1 MTSRSLFFKYMKE
14 NTKQRIWSLALALL
28 LCFFVF
34 PVATALNISTIFRP
48 ENLNSSGLPAEL
60 ALAQAQQDFTRE
72 MLRVY
77 SMKGGALAFML
88 TLAAVVLA
96 ASGFAYLHSKKT
108 DFYHSLPIRREM
120 LYAVTCL
127 NGFLYMAVAYIGFLT
142 IAAVMIRVK
151 GVPFDWGSLYLAS
164 VEHLCFFALVYMTA
178 ILAMLL
184 TGNLV
189 VGLLGTGVLFS
200 WGPVICMT
208 VSAYFSEYFTTFYG
222 DDSFLLALSERTSPV
237 AWYVEACMS
246 EHPGR
251 MALWA
256 MLAAAVL
263 FLLGMFLYRRRP
275 SEAAGHAMAF
285 KVTEPIIRFLIVV
298 PSSLLLGAM
307 FHSMMYEDGWTVFG
321 LVCGLLLVSCII
333 EIIYHFDFKSLF
345 AHKRQLLVSAVFVGV
360 VFVIFRFDLFGYDRY
375 LPATEKLASGGIYCD
390 LLDPEATSQY
400 HSTVEYGE
408 GWYGVSFDAM
418 PSSTLAGQM
427 QISDDQGLE
436 LLHTIAAQGVHD
448 AAQARDRFLRGGG
461 RSYDLEDGD
470 ESFQNV
476 TIAWHLRNGRTVY
489 RSYLVNVSGVRTALE
504 AVYDLDAYKTAMYP
518 VLSLTADDVAGINYK
533 EEDECSHVKLSGADV
548 KAALTAGDSAGSEK
562 EAGSSVTDAAGDD
575 IGPGGSADSMK
586 AALLAAY
593 QEELKALTSETRAQE
608 MPIAEIQFKTNENQA
623 LIQKLRDEG
632 GNYTLFNHY
641 YYYPIYPSFTKT
653 IALLRACGTEVGG
666 MVTPEKTA
674 SITLS
679 YQGVAVSEEE
689 MAPADTALGQ
699 HQRKYLSDDRRA
711 MLTVTDPEQ
720 IQEILAASASHSAVS
735 LNPLMETD
743 SGMEIIVDMKQSDAK
758 YGVNVDQLKSGDAA
772 AGVDE
777 DQLKDGD
784 AATGTNADAFEDEA
798 DDDLNAFDDD
808 AVPTYSED
816 ADDDAYDDDDMLDDN
831 DLYDPEEDEEVEDG
845 DHGSFIRNFYYGQIP
860 QFVVDEFGLTPE
872 IMEKNKA

>member
-14 NTKQRIWSLALALL
+14 NTKQRIWNLALVLL
-28 LCFFVF
+28 LCFFAF
-34 PVATALNISTIFRP
+34 PVTTALWSSTAFRP
-48 ENLNSSGLPAEL
+48 ENLNSSLPADL
-60 ALAQAQQDFTRE
+60 ARTQAQRDFTRD
-72 MLRVY
+72 MLRMY

-88 TLAAVVLA
+88 TITAVVLA
-96 ASGFAYLHSKKT
+96 ASGFAYLHSKKKT

-127 NGFLYMAVAYIGFLT
+127 NGFLYMAVAYLGFLT

-178 ILAMLL
+178 ILSMLL

-208 VSAYFSEYFTTFYG
+208 ISAYFSEYFTTFYG

-237 AWYVEACMS
+237 AWYVKACMS
-246 EHPGR
+246 SQPGR

-263 FLLGMFLYRRRP
+263 FLLGMLLYRRRP

-285 KVTEPIIRFLIVV
+285 PITEPIIRFLIAV

-360 VFVIFRFDLFGYDRY
+360 VFAIFRFDLFGYDRY
-375 LPATEKLASGGIYCD
+375 LPATEKLASGGIYSD
-390 LLDPEATSQY
+390 LLDPDATSQY
-400 HSTVEYGE
+400 HSTVEYTE
-408 GWYGVSFDAM
+408 GWYGVTFDAM
-418 PSSTLAGQM
+418 PSSTLADEM

-461 RSYDLEDGD
+461 RSYDLEEGD
-470 ESFQNV
+470 EAFHNV

-489 RSYLVNVSGVRTALE
+489 RSYRVNVSGVRAALE
-504 AVYDLDAYKTAMYP
+504 AVYNLDAYKTAMYP
-518 VLSLTADDVAGINYK
+518 VLSLSADDVAGINYK
-533 EEDECSHVKLSGADV
+533 EEDECSHVKLAGADV
-548 KAALTAGDSAGSEK
+548 
-562 EAGSSVTDAAGDD
+562 
-575 IGPGGSADSMK
+575 K

-593 QEELKALTSETRAQE
+593 QEELKALTSETRAHE
-608 MPIAEIQFKTNENQA
+608 MPIAEIQFKTNEQQA

-632 GNYTLFNHY
+632 GNYTLFNYY

-653 IALLRACGTEVGG
+653 IALLRACGVEVGG
-666 MVTPEKTA
+666 TVTPEKTA

-689 MAPADTALGQ
+689 MAPADTELGQ
-699 HQRKYLSDDRRA
+699 RQRKYLSDDSRA

-720 IQEILAASASHSAVS
+720 IREILAASASHSVVS
-735 LNPLMETD
+735 QNPLMNTD
-743 SGMEIIVDMKQSDAK
+743 DGMEICVDMKRSDTKFA
-758 YGVNVDQLKSGDAA
+758 VNVGQLRSSD
-772 AGVDE
+772 V
-777 DQLKDGD
+777 
-784 AATGTNADAFEDEA
+784 ATGTDADAFETA
-798 DDDLNAFDDD
+798 DDGDLDTFDD
-808 AVPTYSED
+808 E
-816 ADDDAYDDDDMLDDN
+816 DAYDL
-831 DLYDPEEDEEVEDG
+831 EEDEEVEEEDR
-845 DHGSFIRNFYYGQIP
+845 GSFVRNFYYGQIP
-860 QFVVDEFGLTPE
+860 QFVIDEFGLTPD
-872 IMEKNKA
+872 IMEKNKV

>member
-14 NTKQRIWSLALALL
+14 NTKQRIWNLALVLL
-28 LCFFVF
+28 LCFFAF
-34 PVATALNISTIFRP
+34 PVTTALWSSTAFRP
-48 ENLNSSGLPAEL
+48 ENLNSSLPADL
-60 ALAQAQQDFTRE
+60 ALAQAQRDFTRD
-72 MLRVY
+72 MLRMY

-88 TLAAVVLA
+88 TIAAVVLA
-96 ASGFAYLHSKKT
+96 ASGFAYLHSKKKT

-127 NGFLYMAVAYIGFLT
+127 NGFLYMAVAYLGFLT

-178 ILAMLL
+178 ILSMLL

-208 VSAYFSEYFTTFYG
+208 ISAYFSEYFTTFYG

-237 AWYVEACMS
+237 AWYVKACMS
-246 EHPGR
+246 SQPER

-263 FLLGMFLYRRRP
+263 FLLGMLLYRRRP

-285 KVTEPIIRFLIVV
+285 PITEPIIRFLIAV

-360 VFVIFRFDLFGYDRY
+360 VFAIFRFDLFGYDRY

-390 LLDPEATSQY
+390 LLDPDATSQY
-400 HSTVEYGE
+400 HSTVEYTE
-408 GWYGVSFDAM
+408 GWYGVTFDAM
-418 PSSTLAGQM
+418 PSSTLADEM

-461 RSYDLEDGD
+461 RSYDVEEGD
-470 ESFQNV
+470 EAFHNV

-489 RSYLVNVSGVRTALE
+489 RSYRVNVSGVKTALE
-504 AVYDLDAYKTAMYP
+504 SVYDLDAYKTAMYP
-518 VLSLTADDVAGINYK
+518 VLSLSADDVAGINYK
-533 EEDECSHVKLSGADV
+533 EEDECSHVKLAGADV
-548 KAALTAGDSAGSEK
+548 
-562 EAGSSVTDAAGDD
+562 
-575 IGPGGSADSMK
+575 K

-593 QEELKALTSETRAQE
+593 QEELKALTSETRAHE
-608 MPIAEIQFKTNENQA
+608 MPIAEIQFKTNEQQA

-653 IALLRACGTEVGG
+653 IALLRACGVEVGG
-666 MVTPEKTA
+666 TVTPEKTA

-679 YQGVAVSEEE
+679 YQGVSVSEDE
-689 MAPADTALGQ
+689 MAPADTELGQ
-699 HQRKYLSDDRRA
+699 RQRKYLSDDSRA

-720 IQEILAASASHSAVS
+720 IREILAASASHSVVS
-735 LNPLMETD
+735 QNPLMNTD
-743 SGMEIIVDMKQSDAK
+743 DGMEICVDMKRSDTKFA
-758 YGVNVDQLKSGDAA
+758 VNVGQLKSSD
-772 AGVDE
+772 V
-777 DQLKDGD
+777 
-784 AATGTNADAFEDEA
+784 ATDTDADALETA
-798 DDDLNAFDDD
+798 DDDDLDTLDDG
-808 AVPTYSED
+808 AVPMFSED
-816 ADDDAYDDDDMLDDN
+816 ADDDAFDDEDMLDDDDAY
-831 DLYDPEEDEEVEDG
+831 DLEEDEEVEAE
-845 DHGSFIRNFYYGQIP
+845 DHGSFVRNFYYGQIP
-860 QFVVDEFGLTPE
+860 QFVIDEFGLTPD
-872 IMEKNKA
+872 IMEKNKV

>member
-14 NTKQRIWSLALALL
+14 NTKQRIWNLALVLL
-28 LCFFVF
+28 LCFFAF
-34 PVATALNISTIFRP
+34 PVTTALWSSTAFRP
-48 ENLNSSGLPAEL
+48 ENLNSSLPADL
-60 ALAQAQQDFTRE
+60 ARTQAQRDFTRD
-72 MLRVY
+72 MLRMY

-88 TLAAVVLA
+88 TIAAVVLA
-96 ASGFAYLHSKKT
+96 ASGFAYLHSKKKT

-127 NGFLYMAVAYIGFLT
+127 NGFLYMAVAYLGFLT

-178 ILAMLL
+178 ILSMLL

-208 VSAYFSEYFTTFYG
+208 ISAYFSEYFTTFYG

-237 AWYVEACMS
+237 AWYVKACMS
-246 EHPGR
+246 SQPGR

-263 FLLGMFLYRRRP
+263 FLLGMLLYRRRP

-285 KVTEPIIRFLIVV
+285 PITEPIIRFLIAV

-360 VFVIFRFDLFGYDRY
+360 VFAIFRFDLFGYDRY
-375 LPATEKLASGGIYCD
+375 LPATEKLASGGIYSD
-390 LLDPEATSQY
+390 LLDPDATSQY
-400 HSTVEYGE
+400 HSTVEYTE
-408 GWYGVSFDAM
+408 GWYGVTFDAM
-418 PSSTLAGQM
+418 PSSTLADEM
-427 QISDDQGLE
+427 QISDDQELE

-448 AAQARDRFLRGGG
+448 AAQARDRFLRGHG
-461 RSYDLEDGD
+461 RSYDVEEGD
-470 ESFQNV
+470 EAFRNV

-489 RSYLVNVSGVRTALE
+489 RSYRVNVSGVRAALE
-504 AVYDLDAYKTAMYP
+504 SVYDLDAYKTAMYP
-518 VLSLTADDVAGINYK
+518 VLSLSADDVAGINYK
-533 EEDECSHVKLSGADV
+533 EEDECSHVKLAGADV
-548 KAALTAGDSAGSEK
+548 
-562 EAGSSVTDAAGDD
+562 
-575 IGPGGSADSMK
+575 K

-593 QEELKALTSETRAQE
+593 QEELKALTSETRAHE
-608 MPIAEIQFKTNENQA
+608 MPIAEIQFKTNEQQA

-653 IALLRACGTEVGG
+653 IALLRACGVEVGG
-666 MVTPEKTA
+666 TVTPEKTA

-689 MAPADTALGQ
+689 MAPADTELGQ
-699 HQRKYLSDDRRA
+699 RQRKYLSDDSRA

-720 IQEILAASASHSAVS
+720 IREILAASASHSVVS
-735 LNPLMETD
+735 LNPLAETD
-743 SGMEIIVDMKQSDAK
+743 CGMEIVVDMKRSDTK
-758 YGVNVDQLKSGDAA
+758 FTVNVGQLKSSD
-772 AGVDE
+772 V
-777 DQLKDGD
+777 
-784 AATGTNADAFEDEA
+784 ATDTDADALETA
-798 DDDLNAFDDD
+798 DDDDLDTLDDG
-808 AVPTYSED
+808 AVPMFSED
-816 ADDDAYDDDDMLDDN
+816 ADDDAFDDEDMLDDDDAY
-831 DLYDPEEDEEVEDG
+831 DLEEDEEVEAE
-845 DHGSFIRNFYYGQIP
+845 DHGSFVRNFYYGQIP
-860 QFVVDEFGLTPE
+860 QFVIDEFGLTPD
-872 IMEKNKA
+872 IMEKNKV

>member
-14 NTKQRIWSLALALL
+14 NTKQRIWNLALVLL
-28 LCFFVF
+28 LCFFAF
-34 PVATALNISTIFRP
+34 PVTTALWSSTAFRP
-48 ENLNSSGLPAEL
+48 ENLNSSLPADL
-60 ALAQAQQDFTRE
+60 ARTQAQRDLTRD
-72 MLRVY
+72 MLRMY

-88 TLAAVVLA
+88 TITAVVLA
-96 ASGFAYLHSKKT
+96 ASGFAYLHSKKKT

-178 ILAMLL
+178 ILSMLL

-208 VSAYFSEYFTTFYG
+208 ISAYFSEYFTTFYG

-237 AWYVEACMS
+237 AWYVKACMS
-246 EHPGR
+246 SQPGR

-263 FLLGMFLYRRRP
+263 FLLGMLLYRRRP

-285 KVTEPIIRFLIVV
+285 PITEPIIRFLIAV

-360 VFVIFRFDLFGYDRY
+360 VFAIFRFDLFGYDRY
-375 LPATEKLASGGIYCD
+375 LPATEKLASGGIYSD
-390 LLDPEATSQY
+390 LLDPDATSQY
-400 HSTVEYGE
+400 HSTVEYTE
-408 GWYGVSFDAM
+408 GWYGVTFDAM
-418 PSSTLAGQM
+418 PSSTLADEM
-427 QISDDQGLE
+427 QISDDQELE

-448 AAQARDRFLRGGG
+448 AAQARDRFLRGHG
-461 RSYDLEDGD
+461 RSYDLEEGD
-470 ESFQNV
+470 EAFHNV

-489 RSYLVNVSGVRTALE
+489 RSYRVNVSGVRAALE
-504 AVYDLDAYKTAMYP
+504 SVYDLDAYKTAMYP
-518 VLSLTADDVAGINYK
+518 VLSLSADDVAGINYK
-533 EEDECSHVKLSGADV
+533 EEDECSHVKLAGADV
-548 KAALTAGDSAGSEK
+548 
-562 EAGSSVTDAAGDD
+562 
-575 IGPGGSADSMK
+575 K

-593 QEELKALTSETRAQE
+593 QEELKALTSETRAHE
-608 MPIAEIQFKTNENQA
+608 MPIAEIQFKTNEQQA

-653 IALLRACGTEVGG
+653 IALLRACGVEVGG
-666 MVTPEKTA
+666 TVTPEKTA

-689 MAPADTALGQ
+689 MAPADTELGQ
-699 HQRKYLSDDRRA
+699 RQRKYLSDDSRA

-720 IQEILAASASHSAVS
+720 IREILAASASHSVVS
-735 LNPLMETD
+735 QNPLMNTD
-743 SGMEIIVDMKQSDAK
+743 DGMEICVDMKRSNTKFA
-758 YGVNVDQLKSGDAA
+758 VNVGQLRSSD
-772 AGVDE
+772 V
-777 DQLKDGD
+777 
-784 AATGTNADAFEDEA
+784 ATGTDADAFETA
-798 DDDLNAFDDD
+798 DDGDLDTFDD
-808 AVPTYSED
+808 E
-816 ADDDAYDDDDMLDDN
+816 DAYDL
-831 DLYDPEEDEEVEDG
+831 EEDEEVEEEDR
-845 DHGSFIRNFYYGQIP
+845 GSFVRNFYYGQIP
-860 QFVVDEFGLTPE
+860 QFVIDEFGLTPD
-872 IMEKNKA
+872 IMEKNKV

>member
-14 NTKQRIWSLALALL
+14 NTKQRIWNLALVLL
-28 LCFFVF
+28 LCFFTF
-34 PVATALNISTIFRP
+34 PVMTALWSSTAFRP
-48 ENLNSSGLPAEL
+48 ENLNSSLPADL
-60 ALAQAQQDFTRE
+60 ALAQAQRDFTRD
-72 MLRVY
+72 MLRMY

-88 TLAAVVLA
+88 TIAAVVLA
-96 ASGFAYLHSKKT
+96 ASGFAYLHSKKKT

-127 NGFLYMAVAYIGFLT
+127 NGFLYMAVAYLGFLT
-142 IAAVMIRVK
+142 VAAVMIRVK

-178 ILAMLL
+178 ILSMLL

-208 VSAYFSEYFTTFYG
+208 ISAYFLEYFTTFYG
-222 DDSFLLALSERTSPV
+222 DDSFLLTLSERTSPV
-237 AWYVEACMS
+237 AWYVKACMS
-246 EHPGR
+246 SQPGR

-256 MLAAAVL
+256 LLAAAVL
-263 FLLGMFLYRRRP
+263 FLLGMLLYRRRP

-285 KVTEPIIRFLIVV
+285 PITEPIIRFLIAV

-307 FHSMMYEDGWTVFG
+307 FHLVMCEDGWTVFG

-360 VFVIFRFDLFGYDRY
+360 VFAIFRFDLFGYDRY

-390 LLDPEATSQY
+390 LLDPDATSQY
-400 HSTVEYGE
+400 HSTVEYTE
-408 GWYGVSFDAM
+408 GWYGVNFDAM
-418 PSSTLAGQM
+418 PSSTLADEM

-461 RSYDLEDGD
+461 RSYDLEEGD
-470 ESFQNV
+470 AAFHNV

-489 RSYLVNVSGVRTALE
+489 RSYRVNVSGVRAALE

-518 VLSLTADDVAGINYK
+518 VLPLTADDVAGINYK
-533 EEDECSHVKLSGADV
+533 EEDECSHVKLFGAD
-548 KAALTAGDSAGSEK
+548 
-562 EAGSSVTDAAGDD
+562 
-575 IGPGGSADSMK
+575 MK

-593 QEELKALTSETRAQE
+593 QAELKALTSETRAHE

-653 IALLRACGTEVGG
+653 IALLRACGIEVGG

-679 YQGVAVSEEE
+679 YEGGAVSEDA
-689 MAPADTALGQ
+689 MAPADTELGQ
-699 HQRKYLSDDRRA
+699 RQRKYLSDDRRA

-720 IQEILAASASHSAVS
+720 IREILAASASRSIVS
-735 LNPLMETD
+735 LNPLMNTD
-743 SGMEIIVDMKQSDAK
+743 DGMEICVDMKRSDTKFA
-758 YGVNVDQLKSGDAA
+758 VNVGQLKSS
-772 AGVDE
+772 
-777 DQLKDGD
+777 D
-784 AATGTNADAFEDEA
+784 AATGTDADQLKSSDATANTDADAVEAGDNDDPDTFDDGAVPTVSADA
-798 DDDLNAFDDD
+798 DDNAFDDD
-808 AVPTYSED
+808 MF
-816 ADDDAYDDDDMLDDN
+816 DDDD
-831 DLYDPEEDEEVEDG
+831 LYDSEEDEEIEAEDR
-845 DHGSFIRNFYYGQIP
+845 GSFSRNFYYGQIP
-860 QFVVDEFGLTPE
+860 QFVMDEFGLTPD
-872 IMEKNKA
+872 IMEKNKV

>member
-14 NTKQRIWSLALALL
+14 NTKQRIWNLALVLL
-28 LCFFVF
+28 LCFFAF
-34 PVATALNISTIFRP
+34 PVTTALWSSTAFRP
-48 ENLNSSGLPAEL
+48 ENLNSSLPADL
-60 ALAQAQQDFTRE
+60 ARTQAQRDFTRD
-72 MLRVY
+72 MLRMY

-88 TLAAVVLA
+88 TIAAVVLA
-96 ASGFAYLHSKKT
+96 ASGFAYLHSKKKT

-127 NGFLYMAVAYIGFLT
+127 NGFLYMAVAYLGFLT

-178 ILAMLL
+178 ILSMLL

-208 VSAYFSEYFTTFYG
+208 ISAYFSEYFTTFYG

-237 AWYVEACMS
+237 AWYVKACMS
-246 EHPGR
+246 SQPGR

-263 FLLGMFLYRRRP
+263 FLLGMLLYRRRP

-285 KVTEPIIRFLIVV
+285 PITEPIIRFLIAV

-360 VFVIFRFDLFGYDRY
+360 VFAIFRFDLFGYDRY

-390 LLDPEATSQY
+390 LLDPDATSQY
-400 HSTVEYGE
+400 HSTVEYTE
-408 GWYGVSFDAM
+408 GWYGVTFDAM
-418 PSSTLAGQM
+418 PSSTLADEM

-448 AAQARDRFLRGGG
+448 AAEDRDRFLRGHG
-461 RSYDLEDGD
+461 RSYDVEEGD
-470 ESFQNV
+470 EAFRNV

-489 RSYLVNVSGVRTALE
+489 RSYRVNVSGVRAALE
-504 AVYDLDAYKTAMYP
+504 AVYNLDAYKTAMYP
-518 VLSLTADDVAGINYK
+518 VLSLSADDVAGINYK
-533 EEDECSHVKLSGADV
+533 EEDECSHVKLAGADV
-548 KAALTAGDSAGSEK
+548 
-562 EAGSSVTDAAGDD
+562 
-575 IGPGGSADSMK
+575 K

-593 QEELKALTSETRAQE
+593 QEELKALTSETRAHE
-608 MPIAEIQFKTNENQA
+608 MPIAEIQFKTNEQQA

-653 IALLRACGTEVGG
+653 IALLRACGVEVGG
-666 MVTPEKTA
+666 TVTPEKTA

-689 MAPADTALGQ
+689 MAPADTELGQ
-699 HQRKYLSDDRRA
+699 RQRKYLSDDSRA

-720 IQEILAASASHSAVS
+720 IQEILAASASHSVVS
-735 LNPLMETD
+735 QNPLMNTD
-743 SGMEIIVDMKQSDAK
+743 DGMEICVDMKRSDTK
-758 YGVNVDQLKSGDAA
+758 FTVNVGQLKSSD
-772 AGVDE
+772 V
-777 DQLKDGD
+777 
-784 AATGTNADAFEDEA
+784 ATDTDADALETA
-798 DDDLNAFDDD
+798 DDDDLDTLDDG
-808 AVPTYSED
+808 AVPMFSED
-816 ADDDAYDDDDMLDDN
+816 ADDDAFDDEDMLDDDDAY
-831 DLYDPEEDEEVEDG
+831 DLEEDEEVEAE
-845 DHGSFIRNFYYGQIP
+845 DHGSFVRNFYYGQIP
-860 QFVVDEFGLTPE
+860 QFVIDEFGLTPD
-872 IMEKNKA
+872 IMEKNKV

>member
-14 NTKQRIWSLALALL
+14 NTKQRIWNLALVLL
-28 LCFFVF
+28 LCFFAF
-34 PVATALNISTIFRP
+34 PVTTALWSSTAFRP
-48 ENLNSSGLPAEL
+48 ENLNSSLPADL
-60 ALAQAQQDFTRE
+60 ARTQAQRDFTRD
-72 MLRVY
+72 MLRMY

-88 TLAAVVLA
+88 TIAAVVLA
-96 ASGFAYLHSKKT
+96 ASGFAYLHSKKKT

-127 NGFLYMAVAYIGFLT
+127 NGFLYMAVAYLGFLT

-178 ILAMLL
+178 ILSMLL

-208 VSAYFSEYFTTFYG
+208 ISAYFSEYFTTFYG

-237 AWYVEACMS
+237 AWYVKACMS
-246 EHPGR
+246 SQPGR

-263 FLLGMFLYRRRP
+263 FLLGMLLYRRRP

-285 KVTEPIIRFLIVV
+285 PITEPIIRFLIAV

-307 FHSMMYEDGWTVFG
+307 FHSMMCEDGWTVFG

-360 VFVIFRFDLFGYDRY
+360 VFAIFRFDLFGYDRY
-375 LPATEKLASGGIYCD
+375 LPATEKLASGGIYSD
-390 LLDPEATSQY
+390 LLDPDATSQY
-400 HSTVEYGE
+400 HSTVEYTE
-408 GWYGVSFDAM
+408 GWYGVTFDAM
-418 PSSTLAGQM
+418 PSSTLADEM

-461 RSYDLEDGD
+461 RSYDVEEGD
-470 ESFQNV
+470 EAFRNV

-489 RSYLVNVSGVRTALE
+489 RSYRVNVSGVRAALE
-504 AVYDLDAYKTAMYP
+504 AVYNLDAYKTAMYP
-518 VLSLTADDVAGINYK
+518 VLSLSADDVAGINYK
-533 EEDECSHVKLSGADV
+533 EEDECSHVKLAGADV
-548 KAALTAGDSAGSEK
+548 
-562 EAGSSVTDAAGDD
+562 
-575 IGPGGSADSMK
+575 K

-593 QEELKALTSETRAQE
+593 QEELKALTSETRAHE
-608 MPIAEIQFKTNENQA
+608 MPIAEIQFKTNEQQA

-632 GNYTLFNHY
+632 GNYTLFNYY

-653 IALLRACGTEVGG
+653 IALLRACGVEVGG
-666 MVTPEKTA
+666 TVTPEKTA

-689 MAPADTALGQ
+689 MAPADTELGQ
-699 HQRKYLSDDRRA
+699 RQRKYLSDDSRA

-720 IQEILAASASHSAVS
+720 IREILAASASHSVVS
-735 LNPLMETD
+735 LNPLAETD
-743 SGMEIIVDMKQSDAK
+743 CGMEIVVDMKRSDTK
-758 YGVNVDQLKSGDAA
+758 FTVNVGQLRSSD
-772 AGVDE
+772 V
-777 DQLKDGD
+777 
-784 AATGTNADAFEDEA
+784 ATGTDADAFETA
-798 DDDLNAFDDD
+798 DDGDLDTFDD
-808 AVPTYSED
+808 E
-816 ADDDAYDDDDMLDDN
+816 DAYDL
-831 DLYDPEEDEEVEDG
+831 EEDEEVEEEDR
-845 DHGSFIRNFYYGQIP
+845 GSFVRNFYYGQIP
-860 QFVVDEFGLTPE
+860 QFVIDEFGLTPD
-872 IMEKNKA
+872 IMEKNKV

>member
-14 NTKQRIWSLALALL
+14 NTKQRIWNLALVLL
-28 LCFFVF
+28 LCFFAF
-34 PVATALNISTIFRP
+34 PVTTALWSSTAFRP
-48 ENLNSSGLPAEL
+48 ENLNSSLPADL
-60 ALAQAQQDFTRE
+60 ALAQAQRDFTRD
-72 MLRVY
+72 MLRMY

-88 TLAAVVLA
+88 TIAAVVLA
-96 ASGFAYLHSKKT
+96 ASGFAYLHSKKKT

-127 NGFLYMAVAYIGFLT
+127 NGFLYMAVAYLGFLT
-142 IAAVMIRVK
+142 VAAVMIRVK

-178 ILAMLL
+178 ILSMLL

-208 VSAYFSEYFTTFYG
+208 ISAYFLEYFTTFYG
-222 DDSFLLALSERTSPV
+222 DDSFLLALSEWTSPV
-237 AWYVEACMS
+237 AWYVKACMS
-246 EHPGR
+246 SQPGR

-263 FLLGMFLYRRRP
+263 FLLGMLLYRRRP

-285 KVTEPIIRFLIVV
+285 PITEPIIRFLIAV

-307 FHSMMYEDGWTVFG
+307 FHLVMCEDGWTVFG

-360 VFVIFRFDLFGYDRY
+360 VFAIFRFDLFGYDRY

-390 LLDPEATSQY
+390 LLDPDATSQY
-400 HSTVEYGE
+400 HSTVEYTE
-408 GWYGVSFDAM
+408 GWYGVTFEAM
-418 PSSTLAGQM
+418 PSSTLADQM

-448 AAQARDRFLRGGG
+448 AAQARDRFLQGGG
-461 RSYDLEDGD
+461 RSYDLEEGD
-470 ESFQNV
+470 AAFHNV

-489 RSYLVNVSGVRTALE
+489 RSYRVNVSGVKTALE

-533 EEDECSHVKLSGADV
+533 EEDECSHVKLSGADM
-548 KAALTAGDSAGSEK
+548 AGDSTGLEK
-562 EAGSSVTDAAGDD
+562 KAGSSATDAADD
-575 IGPGGSADSMK
+575 SIGLSGGADSMK

-593 QEELKALTSETRAQE
+593 QEELQALTSETRAHE
-608 MPIAEIQFKTNENQA
+608 MPIAEIQFKTNEQQA

-653 IALLRACGTEVGG
+653 IALLRACGVEVGG

-679 YQGVAVSEEE
+679 YQGVAMSEEE
-689 MAPADTALGQ
+689 MAPADTELGQ
-699 HQRKYLSDDRRA
+699 RQRKYLSDDRRA

-720 IQEILAASASHSAVS
+720 IREILAASASRSIVS
-735 LNPLMETD
+735 LNPLMNTD
-743 SGMEIIVDMKQSDAK
+743 DDMEICVDMKRSDTKFA
-758 YGVNVDQLKSGDAA
+758 VNVDQLKSS
-772 AGVDE
+772 
-777 DQLKDGD
+777 D
-784 AATGTNADAFEDEA
+784 AATDTDADALETA
-798 DDDLNAFDDD
+798 DDDDLDTFDDGAVSTYSDDDQDDDAFDDD
-808 AVPTYSED
+808 MF
-816 ADDDAYDDDDMLDDN
+816 DDDD
-831 DLYDPEEDEEVEDG
+831 LYDLEEDEEIEAEDR
-845 DHGSFIRNFYYGQIP
+845 GSFSRNFYYGQIP
-860 QFVVDEFGLTPE
+860 QFVIDEFGLTPD
-872 IMEKNKA
+872 IMEKNKV

>member
-14 NTKQRIWSLALALL
+14 NTKQRIWNLALVLL
-28 LCFFVF
+28 LCFFAF
-34 PVATALNISTIFRP
+34 PVTTALWSSTAFRP
-48 ENLNSSGLPAEL
+48 ENLNSSLPADL
-60 ALAQAQQDFTRE
+60 ARTQAQRDFTRD
-72 MLRVY
+72 MLRMY

-88 TLAAVVLA
+88 TIAAVVLA
-96 ASGFAYLHSKKT
+96 ASGFAYLHSKKKT

-127 NGFLYMAVAYIGFLT
+127 NGFLYMAVAYLGFLT

-178 ILAMLL
+178 ILSMLL

-208 VSAYFSEYFTTFYG
+208 ISAYFSEYFTTFYG

-237 AWYVEACMS
+237 AWYVKACMS
-246 EHPGR
+246 SQPGR

-263 FLLGMFLYRRRP
+263 FLLGMLLYRRRP

-285 KVTEPIIRFLIVV
+285 PITEPIIRFLIAV

-345 AHKRQLLVSAVFVGV
+345 AHKRQLLVSAVFVGF
-360 VFVIFRFDLFGYDRY
+360 VFAIFRFDLFGYDRY

-390 LLDPEATSQY
+390 LLDPDATSQY
-400 HSTVEYGE
+400 HSTVEYTE
-408 GWYGVSFDAM
+408 GWYGVTFDAM
-418 PSSTLAGQM
+418 PSSTLADEM

-461 RSYDLEDGD
+461 RSYDVEEGD
-470 ESFQNV
+470 EAFRNV

-489 RSYLVNVSGVRTALE
+489 RSYRVNVSGVRAALE
-504 AVYDLDAYKTAMYP
+504 AVYNLDAYKTAMYP
-518 VLSLTADDVAGINYK
+518 VLSLSADDVAGINYK
-533 EEDECSHVKLSGADV
+533 EEDECSHVKLAGADV
-548 KAALTAGDSAGSEK
+548 
-562 EAGSSVTDAAGDD
+562 
-575 IGPGGSADSMK
+575 K

-593 QEELKALTSETRAQE
+593 QEELKALTSETRARE

-653 IALLRACGTEVGG
+653 IALLRACGVEVGG

-679 YQGVAVSEEE
+679 YQGVAVSEDE
-689 MAPADTALGQ
+689 MAPADTELGQ
-699 HQRKYLSDDRRA
+699 RQRKYLSDDRRA

-720 IQEILAASASHSAVS
+720 IREILAASASHSVVS
-735 LNPLMETD
+735 QNPLMNTD
-743 SGMEIIVDMKQSDAK
+743 DGMEICVDMKRSDTKFA
-758 YGVNVDQLKSGDAA
+758 VNVGQLKSSD
-772 AGVDE
+772 V
-777 DQLKDGD
+777 
-784 AATGTNADAFEDEA
+784 ATDTDADAFETA
-798 DDDLNAFDDD
+798 DDDDLDTLDDG
-808 AVPTYSED
+808 AVPMFSED
-816 ADDDAYDDDDMLDDN
+816 ADDDAFDDEDMLDDDDAY
-831 DLYDPEEDEEVEDG
+831 DLEEDEEVEAE
-845 DHGSFIRNFYYGQIP
+845 DHGSFVRNFYYGQIP
-860 QFVVDEFGLTPE
+860 QFVIDEFGLTPD
-872 IMEKNKA
+872 IMEKNKV

>member
-14 NTKQRIWSLALALL
+14 NTKQRIWNLALVLL
-28 LCFFVF
+28 LCFFAF
-34 PVATALNISTIFRP
+34 PVTTALWSSTAFRP
-48 ENLNSSGLPAEL
+48 ENLNSSLPADL
-60 ALAQAQQDFTRE
+60 ARTQAQRDFTRD
-72 MLRVY
+72 MLRMY

-88 TLAAVVLA
+88 TIAAVVLA
-96 ASGFAYLHSKKT
+96 ASGFAYLHSKKKT

-127 NGFLYMAVAYIGFLT
+127 NGFLYMAVAYLGFLT

-178 ILAMLL
+178 ILSMLL

-208 VSAYFSEYFTTFYG
+208 ISAYFSEYFTTFSG

-237 AWYVEACMS
+237 AWYVKACMS
-246 EHPGR
+246 SQPGR

-263 FLLGMFLYRRRP
+263 FLLGMLLYRRRP

-285 KVTEPIIRFLIVV
+285 PITEPIIRFLIAV

-360 VFVIFRFDLFGYDRY
+360 VFAIFRFDLFGYDRY
-375 LPATEKLASGGIYCD
+375 LPATEKLASGGIYSD
-390 LLDPEATSQY
+390 LLDPDATSQY
-400 HSTVEYGE
+400 HSTVEYTE
-408 GWYGVSFDAM
+408 GWYGVTFDAM
-418 PSSTLAGQM
+418 PSSTLADEM

-448 AAQARDRFLRGGG
+448 AAEDRDRFLRGGG
-461 RSYDLEDGD
+461 RSYDLEEGD
-470 ESFQNV
+470 EAFRNV

-489 RSYLVNVSGVRTALE
+489 RSYRVNVSGVRAALE
-504 AVYDLDAYKTAMYP
+504 SVYDLDAYKTAMYP

-533 EEDECSHVKLSGADV
+533 EEDECSHVKLAGADV
-548 KAALTAGDSAGSEK
+548 
-562 EAGSSVTDAAGDD
+562 
-575 IGPGGSADSMK
+575 K

-593 QEELKALTSETRAQE
+593 QEELKALTSETRAHE
-608 MPIAEIQFKTNENQA
+608 MPIAEIQFKTNEQQA

-653 IALLRACGTEVGG
+653 IALLRACGVEVGG
-666 MVTPEKTA
+666 TVTPEKTA

-689 MAPADTALGQ
+689 MAPADTELGQ
-699 HQRKYLSDDRRA
+699 RQRKYLSDDSRA

-720 IQEILAASASHSAVS
+720 IREILAASASHSVVS
-735 LNPLMETD
+735 LNPLAETD
-743 SGMEIIVDMKQSDAK
+743 CGMEIVVDMKRSDTK
-758 YGVNVDQLKSGDAA
+758 FTVNVGQLKSSD
-772 AGVDE
+772 V
-777 DQLKDGD
+777 
-784 AATGTNADAFEDEA
+784 ATDTDADALETA
-798 DDDLNAFDDD
+798 DDDDLDTLDDG
-808 AVPTYSED
+808 AVPMFSED
-816 ADDDAYDDDDMLDDN
+816 ADDDAFDDEDMLDDDDAY
-831 DLYDPEEDEEVEDG
+831 DLEEDEEVEAE
-845 DHGSFIRNFYYGQIP
+845 DHGSFVRNFYYGQIP
-860 QFVVDEFGLTPE
+860 QFVIDEFGLTPD
-872 IMEKNKA
+872 IMEKNKV

>member
-14 NTKQRIWSLALALL
+14 NTKQRIWNLALVLL
-28 LCFFVF
+28 LCFFAF
-34 PVATALNISTIFRP
+34 PVTTALWSSTAFRP
-48 ENLNSSGLPAEL
+48 ENLNSSLPADL
-60 ALAQAQQDFTRE
+60 ARTQAQRDFTRD
-72 MLRVY
+72 MLRMY

-88 TLAAVVLA
+88 TIAAVVLA
-96 ASGFAYLHSKKT
+96 ASGFAYLHSKKKT

-127 NGFLYMAVAYIGFLT
+127 NGFLYMAVAYLGFLT

-178 ILAMLL
+178 ILSMLL

-208 VSAYFSEYFTTFYG
+208 ISAYFSEYFTTFYG

-237 AWYVEACMS
+237 AWYVKACMS
-246 EHPGR
+246 SQPGR

-263 FLLGMFLYRRRP
+263 FLLGMLLYRRRP

-285 KVTEPIIRFLIVV
+285 PITEPIIRFLIAV

-360 VFVIFRFDLFGYDRY
+360 VFAIFRFDLFGYDRY

-390 LLDPEATSQY
+390 LLDPDATSQY
-400 HSTVEYGE
+400 HSTVEYTE
-408 GWYGVSFDAM
+408 GWYGVTFDAM
-418 PSSTLAGQM
+418 PSSTLADEM

-461 RSYDLEDGD
+461 RSYDLEEGD
-470 ESFQNV
+470 EAFHNV

-489 RSYLVNVSGVRTALE
+489 RSYRVNVSGVRAALE
-504 AVYDLDAYKTAMYP
+504 SVYDLDAYKTAMYP
-518 VLSLTADDVAGINYK
+518 VLSLSADDVAGINYK
-533 EEDECSHVKLSGADV
+533 EEDECSHVKLAGADV
-548 KAALTAGDSAGSEK
+548 
-562 EAGSSVTDAAGDD
+562 
-575 IGPGGSADSMK
+575 K

-593 QEELKALTSETRAQE
+593 QEELKALTSETRAHE
-608 MPIAEIQFKTNENQA
+608 MPIAEIQFKTNEQQA

-632 GNYTLFNHY
+632 GNYTLFNYY

-653 IALLRACGTEVGG
+653 IALLRACGVEVGG

-689 MAPADTALGQ
+689 MAPADTELGQ
-699 HQRKYLSDDRRA
+699 RQRKYLSDDSRA

-720 IQEILAASASHSAVS
+720 IREILAASASHSIVS
-735 LNPLMETD
+735 LNPLTETD
-743 SGMEIIVDMKQSDAK
+743 CGMEIVVDMKRSDTK
-758 YGVNVDQLKSGDAA
+758 FTVNVGQLRSSD
-772 AGVDE
+772 V
-777 DQLKDGD
+777 
-784 AATGTNADAFEDEA
+784 ATGTDVDAFETA
-798 DDDLNAFDDD
+798 DDGDLDTFDD
-808 AVPTYSED
+808 E
-816 ADDDAYDDDDMLDDN
+816 DAYDL
-831 DLYDPEEDEEVEDG
+831 EEDEEVEEEDR
-845 DHGSFIRNFYYGQIP
+845 GSFVRNFYYGQIP
-860 QFVVDEFGLTPE
+860 QFVIDEFGLTPD
-872 IMEKNKA
+872 IMEKNKV

>member
-14 NTKQRIWSLALALL
+14 NTKQRIWNLALVLL
-28 LCFFVF
+28 LCFFAF
-34 PVATALNISTIFRP
+34 PVTTALWSSTAFRP
-48 ENLNSSGLPAEL
+48 ENLNSSLPADL
-60 ALAQAQQDFTRE
+60 ARTQAQRDLTRD
-72 MLRVY
+72 MLRMY

-88 TLAAVVLA
+88 TIAAVVLA
-96 ASGFAYLHSKKT
+96 ASGFAYLHSKKKT

-127 NGFLYMAVAYIGFLT
+127 NGFLYMAVAYLGFLT

-178 ILAMLL
+178 ILSMLL

-208 VSAYFSEYFTTFYG
+208 ISAYFSEYFTTFYG

-237 AWYVEACMS
+237 AWYVKACMS
-246 EHPGR
+246 SQPGR

-263 FLLGMFLYRRRP
+263 FLLGMLLYRRRP

-285 KVTEPIIRFLIVV
+285 PITEPIIRFLIAV

-360 VFVIFRFDLFGYDRY
+360 VFAIFRFDLFGYDRY
-375 LPATEKLASGGIYCD
+375 LPATEKLASGGIYSD
-390 LLDPEATSQY
+390 LLDPDATSQY
-400 HSTVEYGE
+400 HSTVEYTE
-408 GWYGVSFDAM
+408 GWYGVTFDAM
-418 PSSTLAGQM
+418 PSSTLADEM

-448 AAQARDRFLRGGG
+448 AAQARDRFLRGHG
-461 RSYDLEDGD
+461 RSYDLEEGD
-470 ESFQNV
+470 EAFHNV

-489 RSYLVNVSGVRTALE
+489 RSYRVNVSGVRAALE
-504 AVYDLDAYKTAMYP
+504 AVYNLDAYKTAMYP
-518 VLSLTADDVAGINYK
+518 VLSLSADDVAGINYK
-533 EEDECSHVKLSGADV
+533 EEDECSHVKLAGADV
-548 KAALTAGDSAGSEK
+548 
-562 EAGSSVTDAAGDD
+562 
-575 IGPGGSADSMK
+575 K

-593 QEELKALTSETRAQE
+593 QEELKALTSETRAHE
-608 MPIAEIQFKTNENQA
+608 MPIAEIQFKTNEQQA

-653 IALLRACGTEVGG
+653 IALLRACGVEVGG
-666 MVTPEKTA
+666 TVTPEKTA

-689 MAPADTALGQ
+689 MAPADTELGQ
-699 HQRKYLSDDRRA
+699 RQRKYLSDDSRA

-720 IQEILAASASHSAVS
+720 IREILAASASHSVVS
-735 LNPLMETD
+735 QNPLMNTD
-743 SGMEIIVDMKQSDAK
+743 DGMEICVDMKRSDTKFA
-758 YGVNVDQLKSGDAA
+758 VNVGQLRSSD
-772 AGVDE
+772 V
-777 DQLKDGD
+777 
-784 AATGTNADAFEDEA
+784 ATGTDADAFETA
-798 DDDLNAFDDD
+798 DDGDLDTFDD
-808 AVPTYSED
+808 E
-816 ADDDAYDDDDMLDDN
+816 DAYDL
-831 DLYDPEEDEEVEDG
+831 EEDEEVEEEDR
-845 DHGSFIRNFYYGQIP
+845 GSFVRNFYYGQIP
-860 QFVVDEFGLTPE
+860 QFVIDEFGLTPD
-872 IMEKNKA
+872 IMEKNKV

>member
-34 PVATALNISTIFRP
+34 PVTTALNISTTFRP

-72 MLRVY
+72 MLRIY

-88 TLAAVVLA
+88 TMAAVVLA
-96 ASGFAYLHSKKT
+96 ASGFAYLHSKKKT

-142 IAAVMIRVK
+142 IAAVMIRAK

-178 ILAMLL
+178 IMAMLL

-208 VSAYFSEYFTTFYG
+208 ISAYFSEYFTTFYG

-246 EHPGR
+246 SQPGR
-251 MALWA
+251 MALGA
-256 MLAAAVL
+256 LIVAAVL
-263 FLLGMFLYRRRP
+263 FVLGMLLYRRRP

-285 KVTEPIIRFLIVV
+285 PITEPIIRFLIVV

-321 LVCGLLLVSCII
+321 LVCGLLLMSCII

-360 VFVIFRFDLFGYDRY
+360 VFAIFRFDLFGYDRY

-400 HSTVEYGE
+400 HSTVEYTE
-408 GWYGVSFDAM
+408 GWYGVTFDAM

-448 AAQARDRFLRGGG
+448 AAEARDRFLRGHG
-461 RSYDLEDGD
+461 RSYEVEEGD
-470 ESFQNV
+470 AAFHNV

-489 RSYLVNVSGVRTALE
+489 RSYRVNVSGVRAALE

-533 EEDECSHVKLSGADV
+533 EEDECSHVKLAGAD
-548 KAALTAGDSAGSEK
+548 T
-562 EAGSSVTDAAGDD
+562 
-575 IGPGGSADSMK
+575 K

-593 QEELKALTSETRAQE
+593 QEELKALSSKTRTCE

-653 IALLRACGTEVGG
+653 IALLRACGIEVGG
-666 MVTPEKTA
+666 VVTPEKTA

-679 YQGVAVSEEE
+679 YQGVAVSEDE
-689 MAPADTALGQ
+689 MAAADTALGQ
-699 HQRKYLSDDRRA
+699 RQRKYLSDDRRA
-711 MLTVTDPEQ
+711 MLTVTDPAE
-720 IQEILAASASHSAVS
+720 IQEILAASTSCSVTS
-735 LNPLMETD
+735 LNPLMD
-743 SGMEIIVDMKQSDAK
+743 IDDGMGIDVDMKQADTK
-758 YGVNVDQLKSGDAA
+758 YGVNVDQLKSSGAASGTDA
-772 AGVDE
+772 DR
-777 DQLKDGD
+777 LKDRG
-784 AATGTNADAFEDEA
+784 AADTEVDAFEDAA
-798 DDDLNAFDDD
+798 DDDLNAFDDG
-808 AVPTYSED
+808 AVPTFSADD
-816 ADDDAYDDDDMLDDN
+816 ADDDDLYDDDVYDLDD
-831 DLYDPEEDEEVEDG
+831 DEEIEDENY
-845 DHGSFIRNFYYGQIP
+845 GSFSRRFYYGQIP
-860 QFVVDEFGLTPE
+860 QFVIDEFGLTPE
-872 IMEKNKA
+872 IMEKNRA

>member
-14 NTKQRIWSLALALL
+14 NTKQRIWNLALVLL
-28 LCFFVF
+28 LCFFAF
-34 PVATALNISTIFRP
+34 PVTTALWSSTAFRP
-48 ENLNSSGLPAEL
+48 ENLNSSLPADL
-60 ALAQAQQDFTRE
+60 ARTQAQRDFTRD
-72 MLRVY
+72 MLRMY

-88 TLAAVVLA
+88 TIAAVVLA
-96 ASGFAYLHSKKT
+96 ASGFAYLHSKKKT

-127 NGFLYMAVAYIGFLT
+127 NGFLYMAVAYLGFLT

-178 ILAMLL
+178 ILSMLL

-208 VSAYFSEYFTTFYG
+208 ISAYFSEYFTTFSG

-237 AWYVEACMS
+237 AWYVKACMS
-246 EHPGR
+246 SQPGR

-263 FLLGMFLYRRRP
+263 FLLGMLLYRRRP

-285 KVTEPIIRFLIVV
+285 PITEPIIRFLIAV

-360 VFVIFRFDLFGYDRY
+360 VFAIFRFDLFGYDRY
-375 LPATEKLASGGIYCD
+375 LPATEKLASGGIYSD
-390 LLDPEATSQY
+390 LLDPDATSQY
-400 HSTVEYGE
+400 HSTVEYTE
-408 GWYGVSFDAM
+408 GWYGVTFDAM
-418 PSSTLAGQM
+418 PSSTLADEM

-461 RSYDLEDGD
+461 RSYDVEEGD
-470 ESFQNV
+470 EAFRNV

-489 RSYLVNVSGVRTALE
+489 RSYRVNVSGVRAALE
-504 AVYDLDAYKTAMYP
+504 AVYNLDAYKTAMYP
-518 VLSLTADDVAGINYK
+518 VLSLSADDVAGINYK
-533 EEDECSHVKLSGADV
+533 EEDECSHVKLAGADV
-548 KAALTAGDSAGSEK
+548 
-562 EAGSSVTDAAGDD
+562 
-575 IGPGGSADSMK
+575 K

-593 QEELKALTSETRAQE
+593 QEELKALTSETRAHE
-608 MPIAEIQFKTNENQA
+608 MPIAEIQFKTNEQQA
-623 LIQKLRDEG
+623 LIQKMRDEG
-632 GNYTLFNHY
+632 GNYTLFNYY

-653 IALLRACGTEVGG
+653 IALLRACGVEVGG
-666 MVTPEKTA
+666 TVTPEKTA

-689 MAPADTALGQ
+689 MAPADTELGQ
-699 HQRKYLSDDRRA
+699 RQRKYLSDDRRA

-720 IQEILAASASHSAVS
+720 IREILAASASHSVVS
-735 LNPLMETD
+735 QNPLMNTD
-743 SGMEIIVDMKQSDAK
+743 DGMEICVDMKRSDTKFA
-758 YGVNVDQLKSGDAA
+758 VNVGQLRSSD
-772 AGVDE
+772 V
-777 DQLKDGD
+777 
-784 AATGTNADAFEDEA
+784 ATGTDADALETA
-798 DDDLNAFDDD
+798 DDGDLDTFDD
-808 AVPTYSED
+808 E
-816 ADDDAYDDDDMLDDN
+816 DAYDL
-831 DLYDPEEDEEVEDG
+831 EEDEEVEEEDR
-845 DHGSFIRNFYYGQIP
+845 GSFVRNFYYGQIP
-860 QFVVDEFGLTPE
+860 QFVIDEFGLTPD
-872 IMEKNKA
+872 IMEKNKV

>member
-14 NTKQRIWSLALALL
+14 NTKQRIWNLALVLL
-28 LCFFVF
+28 LCFFAF
-34 PVATALNISTIFRP
+34 PVTTALWSSTAFRP
-48 ENLNSSGLPAEL
+48 ENLNSSLPADL
-60 ALAQAQQDFTRE
+60 ARTQAQRDFTRD
-72 MLRVY
+72 MLRMY

-88 TLAAVVLA
+88 TIAAVVLA
-96 ASGFAYLHSKKT
+96 ASGFAYLHSKKKT

-127 NGFLYMAVAYIGFLT
+127 NGFLYMAVAYLGFLT

-178 ILAMLL
+178 ILSMLL

-208 VSAYFSEYFTTFYG
+208 ISAYFSEYFTTFYG

-237 AWYVEACMS
+237 AWYVKACMS
-246 EHPGR
+246 SQPGR

-263 FLLGMFLYRRRP
+263 FLLGMLLYRRRP

-285 KVTEPIIRFLIVV
+285 PITEPIIRFLIAV

-360 VFVIFRFDLFGYDRY
+360 VFAIFRFDLFGYDRY

-390 LLDPEATSQY
+390 LLDPDATSQY
-400 HSTVEYGE
+400 HSTVEYTE
-408 GWYGVSFDAM
+408 GWYGVTFDAM
-418 PSSTLAGQM
+418 PSSTLADEM

-461 RSYDLEDGD
+461 RSYDLEEGD
-470 ESFQNV
+470 AAFHNV

-489 RSYLVNVSGVRTALE
+489 RSYRVNVSGVKTALE

-518 VLSLTADDVAGINYK
+518 VLSLSADDVAGINYK
-533 EEDECSHVKLSGADV
+533 EEDECSHVKLAGADV
-548 KAALTAGDSAGSEK
+548 
-562 EAGSSVTDAAGDD
+562 
-575 IGPGGSADSMK
+575 K

-593 QEELKALTSETRAQE
+593 QEELKALTSETRAHE
-608 MPIAEIQFKTNENQA
+608 MPIAEIQFKTNEQQA

-653 IALLRACGTEVGG
+653 IALLRACGVEVGG

-689 MAPADTALGQ
+689 MAPADTELGQ
-699 HQRKYLSDDRRA
+699 RQRKYLSDDSRA

-720 IQEILAASASHSAVS
+720 IREILAASASHSVVS
-735 LNPLMETD
+735 LNPLTETD
-743 SGMEIIVDMKQSDAK
+743 CGMEIVVDMKRSDTK
-758 YGVNVDQLKSGDAA
+758 FTVNVGQLRSSD
-772 AGVDE
+772 V
-777 DQLKDGD
+777 
-784 AATGTNADAFEDEA
+784 ATGTDVDAFETA
-798 DDDLNAFDDD
+798 DDGDLDTFDD
-808 AVPTYSED
+808 E
-816 ADDDAYDDDDMLDDN
+816 DAYDL
-831 DLYDPEEDEEVEDG
+831 EEDEEVEEEDR
-845 DHGSFIRNFYYGQIP
+845 GSFVRNFYYGQIP
-860 QFVVDEFGLTPE
+860 QFVIDEFGLTPD
-872 IMEKNKA
+872 IMEKNKV

>member
-14 NTKQRIWSLALALL
+14 NTKQRIWSLALTLL
-28 LCFFVF
+28 LCFFAF
-34 PVATALNISTIFRP
+34 PVMTALWSSTAFRP
-48 ENLNSSGLPAEL
+48 ENLNSSLPADL
-60 ALAQAQQDFTRE
+60 ALAQAQRDFARD
-72 MLRVY
+72 MLRMY

-88 TLAAVVLA
+88 TIAAVVLA
-96 ASGFAYLHSKKT
+96 ASGFAYLHSKKKT

-178 ILAMLL
+178 ILSMLL

-208 VSAYFSEYFTTFYG
+208 ISAYFSEYFTTFYG

-237 AWYVEACMS
+237 AWYVKACMS
-246 EHPGR
+246 SQPGR

-256 MLAAAVL
+256 LVAAVVL
-263 FLLGMFLYRRRP
+263 FVLGMLLYRRRP

-285 KVTEPIIRFLIVV
+285 PITEPIIRFLIVV

-307 FHSMMYEDGWTVFG
+307 FHAMMYEDGWTVFG

-360 VFVIFRFDLFGYDRY
+360 VFAVFRFDIFGYDRY

-390 LLDPEATSQY
+390 LLDPDATSQY
-400 HSTVEYGE
+400 HSTVEYTD
-408 GWYGVSFDAM
+408 GWYGVTFDAM
-418 PSSTLAGQM
+418 PSSTLADEM
-427 QISDDQGLE
+427 QIADDQGLE

-448 AAQARDRFLRGGG
+448 AAQARDRYMRGGG
-461 RSYDLEDGD
+461 RSYDLEEDD
-470 ESFQNV
+470 AACHNV

-489 RSYLVNVSGVRTALE
+489 RRYLVNVSGVRAALE

-533 EEDECSHVKLSGADV
+533 EEDECSHVKLSGAD
-548 KAALTAGDSAGSEK
+548 
-562 EAGSSVTDAAGDD
+562 
-575 IGPGGSADSMK
+575 MK
-586 AALLAAY
+586 AVLLAAY
-593 QEELKALTSETRAQE
+593 QEELQALTSETRARE
-608 MPIAEIQFKTNENQA
+608 MPIAEIQFKTNEQQA

-653 IALLRACGTEVGG
+653 IALLRACGVEVGG

-679 YQGVAVSEEE
+679 YEGVAVSEDAL
-689 MAPADTALGQ
+689 APADTELGQ
-699 HQRKYLSDDRRA
+699 RQRKYLSDDRRA

-720 IQEILAASASHSAVS
+720 IREILAASTSRSVVF
-735 LNPLMETD
+735 LNPLMNTD
-743 SGMEIIVDMKQSDAK
+743 DGMEICVDMKRSATK
-758 YGVNVDQLKSGDAA
+758 FAVNVGQLKSS
-772 AGVDE
+772 
-777 DQLKDGD
+777 D
-784 AATGTNADAFEDEA
+784 AATDTDADALETA
-798 DDDLNAFDDD
+798 DDDDLDTFDDG
-808 AVPTYSED
+808 AVPTFSED
-816 ADDDAYDDDDMLDDN
+816 ADDDAFDDEDAYDL
-831 DLYDPEEDEEVEDG
+831 EEDEVVGAD
-845 DHGSFIRNFYYGQIP
+845 DRGSFSRNFYYGQIP
-860 QFVVDEFGLTPE
+860 QFVIDEFGLTPD
-872 IMEKNKA
+872 IMEKNKV

>member
-14 NTKQRIWSLALALL
+14 NTKQRIWNLALVLL
-28 LCFFVF
+28 LCFFTF
-34 PVATALNISTIFRP
+34 PVTTALWSSTAFRP
-48 ENLNSSGLPAEL
+48 ENLNSSLPADL
-60 ALAQAQQDFTRE
+60 ALAQAQRDFTRD
-72 MLRVY
+72 MLRMY

-88 TLAAVVLA
+88 TIAAVVLA
-96 ASGFAYLHSKKT
+96 ASGFAYLHSKKKT

-127 NGFLYMAVAYIGFLT
+127 NGFLYMAVAYLGFLT
-142 IAAVMIRVK
+142 VAAVMIRVK

-178 ILAMLL
+178 ILSMLL

-208 VSAYFSEYFTTFYG
+208 ISAYFLEYFTTFYG

-237 AWYVEACMS
+237 AWYVKACMS
-246 EHPGR
+246 SQPGR

-256 MLAAAVL
+256 LLAAAVL
-263 FLLGMFLYRRRP
+263 FLLGMLLYRRRP

-285 KVTEPIIRFLIVV
+285 PITEPIIRFLIAV

-307 FHSMMYEDGWTVFG
+307 FHLVMCEDGWTVFG

-360 VFVIFRFDLFGYDRY
+360 VFAIFRFDLFGYDRY

-390 LLDPEATSQY
+390 LLDPDATSQY
-400 HSTVEYGE
+400 HSTVEYTE
-408 GWYGVSFDAM
+408 GWYGVNFDAM
-418 PSSTLAGQM
+418 PSSTLADEM

-461 RSYDLEDGD
+461 RSYDVEEDD
-470 ESFQNV
+470 AAFHNV

-489 RSYLVNVSGVRTALE
+489 RSYRVNVSGVRAALE

-533 EEDECSHVKLSGADV
+533 EEDECSHVKLSGAD
-548 KAALTAGDSAGSEK
+548 
-562 EAGSSVTDAAGDD
+562 
-575 IGPGGSADSMK
+575 MK

-593 QEELKALTSETRAQE
+593 QAELKALTSETRAHE

-653 IALLRACGTEVGG
+653 IALLRACGVEVGG

-679 YQGVAVSEEE
+679 YQGVSVSEEE
-689 MAPADTALGQ
+689 MAPADTELGQ
-699 HQRKYLSDDRRA
+699 RQRKYLSDDRRA

-720 IQEILAASASHSAVS
+720 IREILAASASRSIVS
-735 LNPLMETD
+735 LNPLMNTD
-743 SGMEIIVDMKQSDAK
+743 DGMEICVDMKRSDTKFA
-758 YGVNVDQLKSGDAA
+758 VNVGQLKSS
-772 AGVDE
+772 
-777 DQLKDGD
+777 D
-784 AATGTNADAFEDEA
+784 AATDTDADALETA
-798 DDDLNAFDDD
+798 DDDDLDTFDDD
-808 AVPTYSED
+808 
-816 ADDDAYDDDDMLDDN
+816 
-831 DLYDPEEDEEVEDG
+831 DLYDLEEDEEIEAEDR
-845 DHGSFIRNFYYGQIP
+845 GSFSRNFYYGQIP
-860 QFVVDEFGLTPE
+860 QFVIDEFGLTPD
-872 IMEKNKA
+872 IMEKNKV

>member
-14 NTKQRIWSLALALL
+14 NTKQRIWNLALVLL
-28 LCFFVF
+28 LCFFAF
-34 PVATALNISTIFRP
+34 PVTTALWSSTAFRP
-48 ENLNSSGLPAEL
+48 ENLNSSLPADL
-60 ALAQAQQDFTRE
+60 ARTQAQRDFTRD
-72 MLRVY
+72 MLRMY

-88 TLAAVVLA
+88 TIAAVVLA
-96 ASGFAYLHSKKT
+96 ASGFAYLHSKKKT

-127 NGFLYMAVAYIGFLT
+127 NGFLYMAVAYLGFLT

-151 GVPFDWGSLYLAS
+151 GVPFDWGGLYLAS

-178 ILAMLL
+178 ILSMLL

-208 VSAYFSEYFTTFYG
+208 ISAYFSEYFTTFSG

-237 AWYVEACMS
+237 AWYVKACMS
-246 EHPGR
+246 SQPGR

-263 FLLGMFLYRRRP
+263 FLLGMLLYRRRP

-285 KVTEPIIRFLIVV
+285 PITEPIIRFLIAV

-360 VFVIFRFDLFGYDRY
+360 VFAIFRFDLFGYDRY
-375 LPATEKLASGGIYCD
+375 LPATEKLASGGIYSD
-390 LLDPEATSQY
+390 LLDPDATSQY
-400 HSTVEYGE
+400 HSTVEYTE
-408 GWYGVSFDAM
+408 GWYGVTFDAM
-418 PSSTLAGQM
+418 PSSTLADEM

-448 AAQARDRFLRGGG
+448 AAEDRDRFLRGHG
-461 RSYDLEDGD
+461 RSYDVEEGD
-470 ESFQNV
+470 EAFRNV

-489 RSYLVNVSGVRTALE
+489 RSYRVNVSGVRAALE
-504 AVYDLDAYKTAMYP
+504 AVYNLDAYKTAMYP

-548 KAALTAGDSAGSEK
+548 KAAL
-562 EAGSSVTDAAGDD
+562 
-575 IGPGGSADSMK
+575 
-586 AALLAAY
+586 LAAY
-593 QEELKALTSETRAQE
+593 QEELKALTSETRAHE
-608 MPIAEIQFKTNENQA
+608 MPIAEIQFKTNEQQA

-653 IALLRACGTEVGG
+653 IALLRACGVEVGG
-666 MVTPEKTA
+666 TVTPEKTA

-689 MAPADTALGQ
+689 MAPADTELGQ
-699 HQRKYLSDDRRA
+699 RQRKYLSDDSRA

-720 IQEILAASASHSAVS
+720 IQEILAASASHSVVS
-735 LNPLMETD
+735 LNPLAETD
-743 SGMEIIVDMKQSDAK
+743 CGMEIVVDMKRSDTK
-758 YGVNVDQLKSGDAA
+758 FTVNVGQLKSSD
-772 AGVDE
+772 V
-777 DQLKDGD
+777 
-784 AATGTNADAFEDEA
+784 ATDTDADALETA
-798 DDDLNAFDDD
+798 DDDDLDTLDDG
-808 AVPTYSED
+808 AVPMFSED
-816 ADDDAYDDDDMLDDN
+816 ADDDAFDDEDMLDDDDAY
-831 DLYDPEEDEEVEDG
+831 DLEEDEEVEAE
-845 DHGSFIRNFYYGQIP
+845 DHGSFVRNFYYGQIP
-860 QFVVDEFGLTPE
+860 QFVIDEFGLTPD
-872 IMEKNKA
+872 IMEKNKV

>member
-14 NTKQRIWSLALALL
+14 NTKQRIWNLALVLL
-28 LCFFVF
+28 LCFFAF
-34 PVATALNISTIFRP
+34 PVTTALWSSTAFRP
-48 ENLNSSGLPAEL
+48 ENLNSSLPADL
-60 ALAQAQQDFTRE
+60 ALAQAQRDFTRD
-72 MLRVY
+72 MLRMY

-88 TLAAVVLA
+88 TIAAVVLA
-96 ASGFAYLHSKKT
+96 ASGFAYLHSKKKT

-127 NGFLYMAVAYIGFLT
+127 NGFLYMAVAYLGFLT

-178 ILAMLL
+178 ILSMLL

-208 VSAYFSEYFTTFYG
+208 ISAYFSEYFTTFYG

-237 AWYVEACMS
+237 AWYVKACMS
-246 EHPGR
+246 SQPGR

-263 FLLGMFLYRRRP
+263 FLLGMLLYRRRP

-285 KVTEPIIRFLIVV
+285 PITEPIIRFLIAV

-360 VFVIFRFDLFGYDRY
+360 VFAIFRFDLFGYDRY

-390 LLDPEATSQY
+390 LLDPDATSQY
-400 HSTVEYGE
+400 HSTVEYTE
-408 GWYGVSFDAM
+408 GWYGVTFDAM
-418 PSSTLAGQM
+418 PSSTLADEM

-461 RSYDLEDGD
+461 RSYDLEEGD
-470 ESFQNV
+470 EAFHNV

-489 RSYLVNVSGVRTALE
+489 RSYRVNVSGVRAALE
-504 AVYDLDAYKTAMYP
+504 SVYDLDAYKTAMYP
-518 VLSLTADDVAGINYK
+518 VLSLSADDVAGINYK
-533 EEDECSHVKLSGADV
+533 EEDECSHVKLAGADV
-548 KAALTAGDSAGSEK
+548 
-562 EAGSSVTDAAGDD
+562 
-575 IGPGGSADSMK
+575 K

-593 QEELKALTSETRAQE
+593 QEELKALTSETRAHE
-608 MPIAEIQFKTNENQA
+608 MPIAEIQFKTNEQQA

-653 IALLRACGTEVGG
+653 IALLRACGVEVGG
-666 MVTPEKTA
+666 TVTPEKTA

-689 MAPADTALGQ
+689 MAPADTELGQ
-699 HQRKYLSDDRRA
+699 RQRKYLSDDRRA

-720 IQEILAASASHSAVS
+720 IREILAASASHSVVS
-735 LNPLMETD
+735 LNPLTETD
-743 SGMEIIVDMKQSDAK
+743 CGMEIVVDMKRSDTK
-758 YGVNVDQLKSGDAA
+758 FTVNVGQLRSSD
-772 AGVDE
+772 V
-777 DQLKDGD
+777 
-784 AATGTNADAFEDEA
+784 ATGTDADAFETA
-798 DDDLNAFDDD
+798 DDGDLDTFDD
-808 AVPTYSED
+808 E
-816 ADDDAYDDDDMLDDN
+816 DAYDL
-831 DLYDPEEDEEVEDG
+831 EEDEEVDDEDR
-845 DHGSFIRNFYYGQIP
+845 GSFVRNFYYGQIP
-860 QFVVDEFGLTPE
+860 QFVIDEFGLTPD
-872 IMEKNKA
+872 IMEKNKV

>member
-14 NTKQRIWSLALALL
+14 NTKQRIWNLALVLL
-28 LCFFVF
+28 LCFFAF
-34 PVATALNISTIFRP
+34 PVTTALWSSTAFRP
-48 ENLNSSGLPAEL
+48 ENLNSSLPADL
-60 ALAQAQQDFTRE
+60 ALAQAQRDFTRD
-72 MLRVY
+72 MLRMY

-88 TLAAVVLA
+88 TIAAVVLA
-96 ASGFAYLHSKKT
+96 ASGFAYLHSKKKT

-127 NGFLYMAVAYIGFLT
+127 NGFLYMAVAYLGFLT

-178 ILAMLL
+178 ILSMLL

-208 VSAYFSEYFTTFYG
+208 ISAYFLEYFTTFYG
-222 DDSFLLALSERTSPV
+222 DDSFLLALSEWTSPV
-237 AWYVEACMS
+237 AWYVKACMS
-246 EHPGR
+246 SQPGR

-263 FLLGMFLYRRRP
+263 FLLGMLLYRRRP

-285 KVTEPIIRFLIVV
+285 PITEPIIRFLIAV

-307 FHSMMYEDGWTVFG
+307 FHLVMCEDGWTVFG

-360 VFVIFRFDLFGYDRY
+360 VFAIFRFDLFGYDRY

-390 LLDPEATSQY
+390 LLDPDATSQY
-400 HSTVEYGE
+400 HSTVEYTE
-408 GWYGVSFDAM
+408 GWYGVTFEAM
-418 PSSTLAGQM
+418 PSSTLADQM

-448 AAQARDRFLRGGG
+448 AAQARDRFLQGGG
-461 RSYDLEDGD
+461 RSYDLEEGD
-470 ESFQNV
+470 AAFHNV

-489 RSYLVNVSGVRTALE
+489 RSYRVNVSGVKTALE

-533 EEDECSHVKLSGADV
+533 EEDECSHVKLSGADM
-548 KAALTAGDSAGSEK
+548 AGDSTGLEK
-562 EAGSSVTDAAGDD
+562 KAGSSATDAADD
-575 IGPGGSADSMK
+575 SIGLSGGADSMK

-593 QEELKALTSETRAQE
+593 QEELQALTSETRAHE
-608 MPIAEIQFKTNENQA
+608 MPIAEIQFKTNEQQA

-653 IALLRACGTEVGG
+653 IALLRACGVEVGG

-679 YQGVAVSEEE
+679 YQGVAMSEEE
-689 MAPADTALGQ
+689 MAPADTELGQ
-699 HQRKYLSDDRRA
+699 RQRKYLSDDRRA

-720 IQEILAASASHSAVS
+720 IREILAASASRSIVS
-735 LNPLMETD
+735 LNPLMNTD
-743 SGMEIIVDMKQSDAK
+743 DDMEICVDMKRSDTKFA
-758 YGVNVDQLKSGDAA
+758 VNVDQLKSS
-772 AGVDE
+772 
-777 DQLKDGD
+777 D
-784 AATGTNADAFEDEA
+784 AATDTDADALETA
-798 DDDLNAFDDD
+798 DDDDLDTFDDGAVSTYSDDDQDDDAFDDD
-808 AVPTYSED
+808 MF
-816 ADDDAYDDDDMLDDN
+816 DDDD
-831 DLYDPEEDEEVEDG
+831 LYDLEEDEEIEAEDR
-845 DHGSFIRNFYYGQIP
+845 GSFSRNFYYGQIP
-860 QFVVDEFGLTPE
+860 QFVIDEFGLTPD
-872 IMEKNKA
+872 IMEKNKV

>member
-1 MTSRSLFFKYMKE
+1 MTSRSLFFKYMRE
-14 NTKQRIWSLALALL
+14 NTKQRIWSVALTMLI
-28 LCFFVF
+28 CFFAF
-34 PVATALNISTIFRP
+34 PVTTALGISMAFRP
-48 ENLNSSGLPAEL
+48 ENLNSSLPADL
-60 ALAQAQQDFTRE
+60 ALAQAQKVFTRD
-72 MLRVY
+72 MLRIY
-77 SMKGGALAFML
+77 SMKSGELAFML

-96 ASGFAYLHSKKT
+96 VSGFAYLHSKKKT

-120 LYAVTCL
+120 LYAATCL
-127 NGFLYMAVAYIGFLT
+127 NGFLYMAVTYLGFLT

-151 GVPFDWGSLYLAS
+151 GVAFDWGSLYLAS
-164 VEHLCFFALVYMTA
+164 VEHLCFFALVYMTT
-178 ILAMLL
+178 ILSMLL

-208 VSAYFSEYFTTFYG
+208 ISAYFSEYFSTSYG

-237 AWYVEACMS
+237 AWYVKACMT

-251 MALWA
+251 MALGA
-256 MLAAAVL
+256 LIVAAVL
-263 FLLGMFLYRRRP
+263 FVLGMLLYRRRP

-285 KVTEPIIRFLIVV
+285 PVTEPIIRFLIVV
-298 PSSLLLGAM
+298 PSSLLLGEM

-333 EIIYHFDFKSLF
+333 EIIYHFDFRSLF
-345 AHKRQLLVSAVFVGV
+345 AHKRQLLVSAVFVGL
-360 VFVIFRFDLFGYDRY
+360 VFAVFRFDLFGYDRY

-390 LLDPEATSQY
+390 LLDPDATSQY
-400 HSTVEYGE
+400 HSTVEYTE
-408 GWYGVSFDAM
+408 GWYGVNFDAM
-418 PSSTLAGQM
+418 PSSTLADEM

-448 AAQARDRFLRGGG
+448 AAQARDRFLQGGA
-461 RSYDLEDGD
+461 RSYEGEEDD
-470 ESFQNV
+470 AAFRNV

-489 RSYLVNVSGVRTALE
+489 RRYRVNVSGVRAALE

-533 EEDECSHVKLSGADV
+533 EEDECSHVKLSGAD
-548 KAALTAGDSAGSEK
+548 
-562 EAGSSVTDAAGDD
+562 
-575 IGPGGSADSMK
+575 MK

-593 QEELKALTSETRAQE
+593 QAELKALTSETRAHE

-679 YQGVAVSEEE
+679 YQGARVSEDE
-689 MAPADTALGQ
+689 MAAEDTALGQ
-699 HQRKYLSDDRRA
+699 RQRKYLSDDRRA

-720 IQEILAASASHSAVS
+720 IREILAASASRSIVS
-735 LNPLMETD
+735 LNPLMNTD
-743 SGMEIIVDMKQSDAK
+743 EGMEICVDMKRSDTKFA
-758 YGVNVDQLKSGDAA
+758 VNVGQLKSS
-772 AGVDE
+772 
-777 DQLKDGD
+777 D
-784 AATGTNADAFEDEA
+784 AATGTDADQLKSSDATANTDADAVEA
-798 DDDLNAFDDD
+798 GDNDDPDMFDDG
-808 AVPTYSED
+808 AVPTVSED
-816 ADDDAYDDDDMLDDN
+816 ADDNAFDDEDMFDD
-831 DLYDPEEDEEVEDG
+831 DLYDLKEDEEIEAD
-845 DHGSFIRNFYYGQIP
+845 DRGSFSRNFYYGQIP
-860 QFVVDEFGLTPE
+860 QFVIDEFGLTPD
-872 IMEKNKA
+872 IMEKNKV

>member
-14 NTKQRIWSLALALL
+14 NTKQRIWNLALVLL
-28 LCFFVF
+28 LCFFTF
-34 PVATALNISTIFRP
+34 PVTTALWSSTAFRP
-48 ENLNSSGLPAEL
+48 ENLNSSLPADL
-60 ALAQAQQDFTRE
+60 ALAQAQRDFTRD
-72 MLRVY
+72 MLRMY

-88 TLAAVVLA
+88 TIAAVVLA
-96 ASGFAYLHSKKT
+96 ASGFAYLHSKKKT

-127 NGFLYMAVAYIGFLT
+127 NGFLYMAVAYLGFLT
-142 IAAVMIRVK
+142 VAAVMIRVK

-178 ILAMLL
+178 ILSMLL

-208 VSAYFSEYFTTFYG
+208 ISAYFLEYFTTFYG
-222 DDSFLLALSERTSPV
+222 DDSFLLALSEWTSPV
-237 AWYVEACMS
+237 AWYVKACMS
-246 EHPGR
+246 SQPGR

-285 KVTEPIIRFLIVV
+285 PITEPIIRFLIAV

-307 FHSMMYEDGWTVFG
+307 FHLVMCEDGWTVFG
-321 LVCGLLLVSCII
+321 LVCGLLLMSCII

-360 VFVIFRFDLFGYDRY
+360 VFAIFRFDLFGYDRY

-390 LLDPEATSQY
+390 LLDPDATSQY
-400 HSTVEYGE
+400 HSTVEYTE
-408 GWYGVSFDAM
+408 GWYGVNFDAM
-418 PSSTLAGQM
+418 PSSTLADQM

-448 AAQARDRFLRGGG
+448 AAQARDRFLQGGA
-461 RSYDLEDGD
+461 RSYEGEEGD
-470 ESFQNV
+470 EAFRNV

-489 RSYLVNVSGVRTALE
+489 RRYLVNVSGVRAALE

-548 KAALTAGDSAGSEK
+548 KAAL
-562 EAGSSVTDAAGDD
+562 
-575 IGPGGSADSMK
+575 
-586 AALLAAY
+586 LAAY
-593 QEELKALTSETRAQE
+593 QAELKALTSETRAHE

-641 YYYPIYPSFTKT
+641 YYYPIYPSFTNT
-653 IALLRACGTEVGG
+653 IALLQACGVEVGG

-679 YQGVAVSEEE
+679 YQGVSVSEEE
-689 MAPADTALGQ
+689 MAPADTELGQ
-699 HQRKYLSDDRRA
+699 RQRKYLSDDRRA

-720 IQEILAASASHSAVS
+720 IREILAASASRSIVS
-735 LNPLMETD
+735 LNPLMNTD
-743 SGMEIIVDMKQSDAK
+743 DGMEICVDMKRSDTKFA
-758 YGVNVDQLKSGDAA
+758 VNVDQLKSS
-772 AGVDE
+772 
-777 DQLKDGD
+777 D
-784 AATGTNADAFEDEA
+784 AATGAEAEALEGA
-798 DDDLNAFDDD
+798 DDDDLDTFDDA
-808 AVPTYSED
+808 AVPTFS
-816 ADDDAYDDDDMLDDN
+816 DDDTFD
-831 DLYDPEEDEEVEDG
+831 DLYDLEEDEEVEAD
-845 DHGSFIRNFYYGQIP
+845 DHGSFSRSFYYGQIP
-860 QFVVDEFGLTPE
+860 QFVIDEFGLTPD
-872 IMEKNKA
+872 IMEKNRG

>member
-14 NTKQRIWSLALALL
+14 NTKQRIWNLALVLL
-28 LCFFVF
+28 LCFFTF
-34 PVATALNISTIFRP
+34 PVTTALWSSTAFRP
-48 ENLNSSGLPAEL
+48 ENLNSSLPADL
-60 ALAQAQQDFTRE
+60 ALAQAQRDFTRD
-72 MLRVY
+72 MLRMY

-88 TLAAVVLA
+88 TIAAVVLA
-96 ASGFAYLHSKKT
+96 ASGFAYLHSKKKT

-127 NGFLYMAVAYIGFLT
+127 NGFLYMAVAYLGFLT
-142 IAAVMIRVK
+142 VAAVMIRVK

-178 ILAMLL
+178 ILSMLL

-208 VSAYFSEYFTTFYG
+208 ISAYFLEYFTTFYG
-222 DDSFLLALSERTSPV
+222 DDSFLLALSEWTSPV
-237 AWYVEACMS
+237 AWYVKACMS
-246 EHPGR
+246 SQPGR

-263 FLLGMFLYRRRP
+263 FLLGMLLYRRRP

-285 KVTEPIIRFLIVV
+285 PITEPIIRFLIAV

-307 FHSMMYEDGWTVFG
+307 FHLVMCEDGWTVFG

-360 VFVIFRFDLFGYDRY
+360 VFAIFRFDLFGYDRY

-390 LLDPEATSQY
+390 LLDPDARSQY
-400 HSTVEYGE
+400 HSTVEYTE
-408 GWYGVSFDAM
+408 GWYGVTFDAM
-418 PSSTLAGQM
+418 PSSTLADQM

-461 RSYDLEDGD
+461 RYYDVEEGD
-470 ESFQNV
+470 EAFHNV

-489 RSYLVNVSGVRTALE
+489 RRYLVNVSGVRAALE

-533 EEDECSHVKLSGADV
+533 EEDECSHVKLSGADM
-548 KAALTAGDSAGSEK
+548 AGDSTGLEK
-562 EAGSSVTDAAGDD
+562 KAGSSATDAADD
-575 IGPGGSADSMK
+575 SIGLSGGADSMK

-593 QEELKALTSETRAQE
+593 QAELKALTSETRAHA
-608 MPIAEIQFKTNENQA
+608 MPIAEIQFKTNEQQA

-653 IALLRACGTEVGG
+653 IALLRACGVEVGG

-679 YQGVAVSEEE
+679 YQGVSVSEEE
-689 MAPADTALGQ
+689 MAPADTELGQ
-699 HQRKYLSDDRRA
+699 RQRKYLSDDRRA

-720 IQEILAASASHSAVS
+720 IREILAASASRSIVS
-735 LNPLMETD
+735 LNPLMDTD
-743 SGMEIIVDMKQSDAK
+743 DGMEICVDMKRSDTKFA
-758 YGVNVDQLKSGDAA
+758 VNVGQLKSS
-772 AGVDE
+772 
-777 DQLKDGD
+777 D
-784 AATGTNADAFEDEA
+784 AATDTDADALETA
-798 DDDLNAFDDD
+798 DDDDLDTFDDGAVSTYSDDDQDDDAFDDD
-808 AVPTYSED
+808 MF
-816 ADDDAYDDDDMLDDN
+816 DDDD
-831 DLYDPEEDEEVEDG
+831 LYDSEEDEEIEAD
-845 DHGSFIRNFYYGQIP
+845 DRGSFSRNFYYGQIP
-860 QFVVDEFGLTPE
+860 QFVIDEFGLTPD
-872 IMEKNKA
+872 IMEKNKV

>member
-14 NTKQRIWSLALALL
+14 NTKQRIWNLALVLL
-28 LCFFVF
+28 LCFFAF
-34 PVATALNISTIFRP
+34 PVTTALWSSTAFRP
-48 ENLNSSGLPAEL
+48 ENLNSSLPADL
-60 ALAQAQQDFTRE
+60 ARTQAQRDFTRD
-72 MLRVY
+72 MLRMY

-88 TLAAVVLA
+88 TIAAVVLA
-96 ASGFAYLHSKKT
+96 ASGFAYLHSKKKT

-127 NGFLYMAVAYIGFLT
+127 NGFLYMAVAYLGFLT

-178 ILAMLL
+178 ILSMLL

-208 VSAYFSEYFTTFYG
+208 ISAYFSEYFTTFYG

-237 AWYVEACMS
+237 AWYVKACMS
-246 EHPGR
+246 SQPGR

-263 FLLGMFLYRRRP
+263 FLLGMLLYRRRP

-285 KVTEPIIRFLIVV
+285 PITEPIIRFLIAV

-360 VFVIFRFDLFGYDRY
+360 VFAIFRFDLFGYDRY
-375 LPATEKLASGGIYCD
+375 LPATEKLASGGIYSD
-390 LLDPEATSQY
+390 LLDPDATSQY
-400 HSTVEYGE
+400 HSTVEYTE
-408 GWYGVSFDAM
+408 GWYGVTFDAM
-418 PSSTLAGQM
+418 PSSTLADEM

-461 RSYDLEDGD
+461 RSYDLEEGD
-470 ESFQNV
+470 EAFHNV

-489 RSYLVNVSGVRTALE
+489 RSYRVNVSGVRAALE
-504 AVYDLDAYKTAMYP
+504 SVYDLDAYKTAMYP
-518 VLSLTADDVAGINYK
+518 VLSLSADDVAGINYK
-533 EEDECSHVKLSGADV
+533 EEDECSHVKLAGADV
-548 KAALTAGDSAGSEK
+548 
-562 EAGSSVTDAAGDD
+562 
-575 IGPGGSADSMK
+575 K

-593 QEELKALTSETRAQE
+593 QEELKALTSETRAHE
-608 MPIAEIQFKTNENQA
+608 MPIAEIQFKTNEQQA

-632 GNYTLFNHY
+632 GNYTLFNYY

-653 IALLRACGTEVGG
+653 IALLRACGVEVGG

-689 MAPADTALGQ
+689 MAPADTELGQ
-699 HQRKYLSDDRRA
+699 RQRKYLSDDSRA

-720 IQEILAASASHSAVS
+720 IREILAASASHSVVS
-735 LNPLMETD
+735 LNPLTETD
-743 SGMEIIVDMKQSDAK
+743 CGMEIVVDMKRSDTK
-758 YGVNVDQLKSGDAA
+758 FTVNVGQLRSSD
-772 AGVDE
+772 V
-777 DQLKDGD
+777 
-784 AATGTNADAFEDEA
+784 ATGTDADAFETA
-798 DDDLNAFDDD
+798 DDDDLDTFDD
-808 AVPTYSED
+808 E
-816 ADDDAYDDDDMLDDN
+816 DAYDL
-831 DLYDPEEDEEVEDG
+831 EEDEEVEEEDR
-845 DHGSFIRNFYYGQIP
+845 GSFVRNFYYGQIP
-860 QFVVDEFGLTPE
+860 QFVIDEFGLTPD
-872 IMEKNKA
+872 IMEKNKV

>member
-14 NTKQRIWSLALALL
+14 NTKQRIWNLALVLL
-28 LCFFVF
+28 LCFFAF
-34 PVATALNISTIFRP
+34 PVTTALWSSTAFRP
-48 ENLNSSGLPAEL
+48 ENLNSSLPADL
-60 ALAQAQQDFTRE
+60 ARTQAQRDFTRD
-72 MLRVY
+72 MLRMY

-88 TLAAVVLA
+88 TIAAVVLA
-96 ASGFAYLHSKKT
+96 ASGFAYLHSKKKT

-127 NGFLYMAVAYIGFLT
+127 NGFLYMAVAYLGFLT

-178 ILAMLL
+178 ILSMLL

-208 VSAYFSEYFTTFYG
+208 ISAYFSEYFTTFSG

-237 AWYVEACMS
+237 AWYVKACMS
-246 EHPGR
+246 SQPGR

-263 FLLGMFLYRRRP
+263 FLLGMLLYRRRP

-285 KVTEPIIRFLIVV
+285 PITEPIIRFLIAV

-360 VFVIFRFDLFGYDRY
+360 VFAIFRFDLFGYDRY
-375 LPATEKLASGGIYCD
+375 LPATEKLASGGIYSD
-390 LLDPEATSQY
+390 LLDPDATSQY
-400 HSTVEYGE
+400 HSTVEYTE
-408 GWYGVSFDAM
+408 GWYGVTFDAM
-418 PSSTLAGQM
+418 PSSTLADEM

-461 RSYDLEDGD
+461 RSYDVEEGD
-470 ESFQNV
+470 EAFRNV

-489 RSYLVNVSGVRTALE
+489 RSYRVNVSGVRAALE
-504 AVYDLDAYKTAMYP
+504 AVYNLDAYKTAMYP

-548 KAALTAGDSAGSEK
+548 KAAL
-562 EAGSSVTDAAGDD
+562 
-575 IGPGGSADSMK
+575 
-586 AALLAAY
+586 LAAY
-593 QEELKALTSETRAQE
+593 QEELKALTSETRAHE
-608 MPIAEIQFKTNENQA
+608 MPIAEIQFKTNEQQA

-653 IALLRACGTEVGG
+653 IALLRACGVEVGG
-666 MVTPEKTA
+666 TVTPEKTA

-689 MAPADTALGQ
+689 MAPADTELGQ
-699 HQRKYLSDDRRA
+699 RQRKYLSDDSRA

-720 IQEILAASASHSAVS
+720 IQEILAASASHSVVS
-735 LNPLMETD
+735 QNPLMNTD
-743 SGMEIIVDMKQSDAK
+743 DGMEICVDMKRSDTK
-758 YGVNVDQLKSGDAA
+758 FTVNVGQLKSSD
-772 AGVDE
+772 V
-777 DQLKDGD
+777 
-784 AATGTNADAFEDEA
+784 ATDTDADALETA
-798 DDDLNAFDDD
+798 DDDDLDTLDDG
-808 AVPTYSED
+808 AVPMFSED
-816 ADDDAYDDDDMLDDN
+816 ADDDAFDDEDMLDDDDAY
-831 DLYDPEEDEEVEDG
+831 DLEEDEEVEAE
-845 DHGSFIRNFYYGQIP
+845 DHGSFVRNFYYGQIP
-860 QFVVDEFGLTPE
+860 QFVIDEFGLTPD
-872 IMEKNKA
+872 IMEKNKV

>member
-14 NTKQRIWSLALALL
+14 NTKQRIWSLALTLL
-28 LCFFVF
+28 LCFFAF
-34 PVATALNISTIFRP
+34 PVMTALWSSTAFRP
-48 ENLNSSGLPAEL
+48 ENLNSSLPADL
-60 ALAQAQQDFTRE
+60 ALAQAQRDFTRD
-72 MLRVY
+72 MLRMY

-88 TLAAVVLA
+88 TIAAVVLA
-96 ASGFAYLHSKKT
+96 ASGFAYLHSKKKT

-127 NGFLYMAVAYIGFLT
+127 NGFLYMAVAYLGFLT

-208 VSAYFSEYFTTFYG
+208 ISAYFSEYFTTFYG

-237 AWYVEACMS
+237 AWYVKACMS
-246 EHPGR
+246 SQPGR
-251 MALWA
+251 MALGA

-263 FLLGMFLYRRRP
+263 FLLGMLLYRRRP

-285 KVTEPIIRFLIVV
+285 PITEPIIRFLIVV

-307 FHSMMYEDGWTVFG
+307 FHAMMYEDGWTVFG

-345 AHKRQLLVSAVFVGV
+345 AHKRQLLVSSVFVGV
-360 VFVIFRFDLFGYDRY
+360 VFAIFRFDLFGYDRY

-390 LLDPEATSQY
+390 LLDPDATSQY
-400 HSTVEYGE
+400 HSTVEYTE
-408 GWYGVSFDAM
+408 GWYGVTFDAM
-418 PSSTLAGQM
+418 PSSTLVDAM

-448 AAQARDRFLRGGG
+448 AAEARDRFLRGGG
-461 RSYDLEDGD
+461 RSYDLEEGD
-470 ESFQNV
+470 AAFHNV

-489 RSYLVNVSGVRTALE
+489 RSYRVNASGVRAALE
-504 AVYDLDAYKTAMYP
+504 AIYDLDAYKMAMYP

-533 EEDECSHVKLSGADV
+533 EEDECSHVKLSGAD
-548 KAALTAGDSAGSEK
+548 
-562 EAGSSVTDAAGDD
+562 
-575 IGPGGSADSMK
+575 MK

-593 QEELKALTSETRAQE
+593 QEELKALTSETRARE
-608 MPIAEIQFKTNENQA
+608 MPIAEIQFKTNEQQA

-653 IALLRACGTEVGG
+653 IALLRACGIEVGD
-666 MVTPEKTA
+666 MLTPEKTA

-679 YQGVAVSEEE
+679 YQGVSVSEEE
-689 MAPADTALGQ
+689 MAPADTELGQ
-699 HQRKYLSDDRRA
+699 RQRKYLSDDRRA

-720 IQEILAASASHSAVS
+720 IREILAASTSRSIVF
-735 LNPLMETD
+735 LNPLMNTD
-743 SGMEIIVDMKQSDAK
+743 DGMEICVDMKRSATK
-758 YGVNVDQLKSGDAA
+758 FAVNVGQLKSSDATT
-772 AGVDE
+772 DT
-777 DQLKDGD
+777 D
-784 AATGTNADAFEDEA
+784 ADALETA
-798 DDDLNAFDDD
+798 DDDDLDTFDD
-808 AVPTYSED
+808 ED
-816 ADDDAYDDDDMLDDN
+816 MFDDEDAYDL
-831 DLYDPEEDEEVEDG
+831 EEDEEVEAD
-845 DHGSFIRNFYYGQIP
+845 DRGSFSRNFYYGQIP
-860 QFVVDEFGLTPE
+860 QFVIDEFGLTPD
-872 IMEKNKA
+872 IMEKNKV

>member
-14 NTKQRIWSLALALL
+14 NTKQRIWNLALVLL
-28 LCFFVF
+28 LCFFTF
-34 PVATALNISTIFRP
+34 PVTTALWSSTAFRP
-48 ENLNSSGLPAEL
+48 ENLNSSLPADL
-60 ALAQAQQDFTRE
+60 ALAQAQRDFTRD
-72 MLRVY
+72 MLRMY

-88 TLAAVVLA
+88 TIAAVVLA
-96 ASGFAYLHSKKT
+96 ASGFAYLHSKKKT

-127 NGFLYMAVAYIGFLT
+127 NGFLYMAVAYLGFLT

-178 ILAMLL
+178 ILSMLL

-208 VSAYFSEYFTTFYG
+208 ISAYFLEYFTTFYG

-237 AWYVEACMS
+237 AWYVKACMS
-246 EHPGR
+246 SQPGR

-263 FLLGMFLYRRRP
+263 FLLGMLLYRRRP

-285 KVTEPIIRFLIVV
+285 PITEPIIRFLIAV

-307 FHSMMYEDGWTVFG
+307 FHLVMCEDGWTVFG

-360 VFVIFRFDLFGYDRY
+360 VFAIFRFDLFGYDRY

-390 LLDPEATSQY
+390 LLDPDATSQY
-400 HSTVEYGE
+400 HSTVEYTE
-408 GWYGVSFDAM
+408 GWYGVNFDAM
-418 PSSTLAGQM
+418 PSSTLADEM

-461 RSYDLEDGD
+461 RSYDLEEGD
-470 ESFQNV
+470 AAFRNV

-489 RSYLVNVSGVRTALE
+489 RCYRVNVSGVRAALE

-533 EEDECSHVKLSGADV
+533 EEDECSHVKLSGAD
-548 KAALTAGDSAGSEK
+548 
-562 EAGSSVTDAAGDD
+562 
-575 IGPGGSADSMK
+575 MK

-593 QEELKALTSETRAQE
+593 QEELKALTSETRAHE
-608 MPIAEIQFKTNENQA
+608 MPIAEIQFKTNEQQA

-653 IALLRACGTEVGG
+653 IALLRACGVEVGG

-674 SITLS
+674 SSTLS
-679 YQGVAVSEEE
+679 YQGVSVSEEE
-689 MAPADTALGQ
+689 MAPADTELGQ
-699 HQRKYLSDDRRA
+699 RQRKYLSDDRRA

-720 IQEILAASASHSAVS
+720 IREILAASASRSIVS
-735 LNPLMETD
+735 LNPLMNTD
-743 SGMEIIVDMKQSDAK
+743 DGMEICVDMKRSDTKFA
-758 YGVNVDQLKSGDAA
+758 VNVDQMKSS
-772 AGVDE
+772 
-777 DQLKDGD
+777 D
-784 AATGTNADAFEDEA
+784 AATGAEAEALEGADG
-798 DDDLNAFDDD
+798 DDPDTFDDG
-808 AVPTYSED
+808 AVPTFSED
-816 ADDDAYDDDDMLDDN
+816 DDE
-831 DLYDPEEDEEVEDG
+831 LYDLEEDEEVEDD
-845 DHGSFIRNFYYGQIP
+845 DHGSFSRSFYYGQIP
-860 QFVVDEFGLTPE
+860 QFVIDEFGLTPD
-872 IMEKNKA
+872 IMEKNKV

>member
-14 NTKQRIWSLALALL
+14 NTKQRIWNLALVLL
-28 LCFFVF
+28 LCFFTF
-34 PVATALNISTIFRP
+34 PVTTALWSSTAFRP
-48 ENLNSSGLPAEL
+48 ENLNSSLPADL
-60 ALAQAQQDFTRE
+60 ALAQAQRDFTRD
-72 MLRVY
+72 MLRMY

-88 TLAAVVLA
+88 TIAAVVLA
-96 ASGFAYLHSKKT
+96 ASGFAYLHSKKKT

-127 NGFLYMAVAYIGFLT
+127 NGFLYMAVAYLGFLT
-142 IAAVMIRVK
+142 IAAVMIHAK

-178 ILAMLL
+178 IMAMLL

-208 VSAYFSEYFTTFYG
+208 ISAYFSEYFTTFSG
-222 DDSFLLALSERTSPV
+222 DDSFLLALIERTSSPV
-237 AWYVEACMS
+237 AWYVKACMS
-246 EHPGR
+246 SQPGR

-263 FLLGMFLYRRRP
+263 FLLGMLLYRRRP

-285 KVTEPIIRFLIVV
+285 PITEPIIRFLIAV

-307 FHSMMYEDGWTVFG
+307 FHSMMCEDGWTVFG

-360 VFVIFRFDLFGYDRY
+360 VFAIFRFDLFGYDRY

-390 LLDPEATSQY
+390 LLDPNATSQY
-400 HSTVEYGE
+400 HSTVEYTE
-408 GWYGVSFDAM
+408 GWYGVTFDAL
-418 PSSTLAGQM
+418 PSSTLADEM

-436 LLHTIAAQGVHD
+436 LLHTIATQGVHD
-448 AAQARDRFLRGGG
+448 AAQARDRFLRGHG
-461 RSYDLEDGD
+461 RSYDVEEGD
-470 ESFQNV
+470 EAFHNV

-489 RSYLVNVSGVRTALE
+489 RRYLLNVSGVRAALE

-533 EEDECSHVKLSGADV
+533 EEDECSHVKLSGADM
-548 KAALTAGDSAGSEK
+548 AGDSTGLEK
-562 EAGSSVTDAAGDD
+562 KAGSSATDAADD
-575 IGPGGSADSMK
+575 SIGLSGGADSMK

-593 QEELKALTSETRAQE
+593 QEELQALTSETRARE

-653 IALLRACGTEVGG
+653 IALLRACGIEVGG

-679 YQGVAVSEEE
+679 YQGVSVSEEE
-689 MAPADTALGQ
+689 MAPADTELGQ
-699 HQRKYLSDDRRA
+699 RQRKYLSDDRRA

-720 IQEILAASASHSAVS
+720 IREILAASASRSIVS
-735 LNPLMETD
+735 LNPLMNTD
-743 SGMEIIVDMKQSDAK
+743 DGMEICVDMKRSDTKFA
-758 YGVNVDQLKSGDAA
+758 VNVGQLKSS
-772 AGVDE
+772 
-777 DQLKDGD
+777 D
-784 AATGTNADAFEDEA
+784 AATDTDADALETA
-798 DDDLNAFDDD
+798 DDDDLDTFDDGAVSTYSDDDQDDDAFDDD
-808 AVPTYSED
+808 MF
-816 ADDDAYDDDDMLDDN
+816 DDDD
-831 DLYDPEEDEEVEDG
+831 LYDSEEDEEIEAEDR
-845 DHGSFIRNFYYGQIP
+845 GSFSRNFYYGQIP
-860 QFVVDEFGLTPE
+860 QFVIDEFGLTPD
-872 IMEKNKA
+872 IMEKNKV

>member
-1 MTSRSLFFKYMKE
+1 MT
-14 NTKQRIWSLALALL
+14 
-28 LCFFVF
+28 
-34 PVATALNISTIFRP
+34 TALWSSTAFRP
-48 ENLNSSGLPAEL
+48 ENLNSSLPADL
-60 ALAQAQQDFTRE
+60 ALAQAQRDFTRD
-72 MLRVY
+72 MLRMY

-88 TLAAVVLA
+88 TIAAVVLA
-96 ASGFAYLHSKKT
+96 ASGFAYLHSKKKT

-120 LYAVTCL
+120 LYAVICL

-178 ILAMLL
+178 ILSMLL

-208 VSAYFSEYFTTFYG
+208 ISAYFSEYFTTFSG
-222 DDSFLLALSERTSPV
+222 DDSFLLALIERTSSPV
-237 AWYVEACMS
+237 AWYVKACMS
-246 EHPGR
+246 SQPGR

-256 MLAAAVL
+256 LLAAAVL
-263 FLLGMFLYRRRP
+263 FLLGMLLYRRRP

-285 KVTEPIIRFLIVV
+285 PITEPIIRFLIAV

-307 FHSMMYEDGWTVFG
+307 FHSMMCEDGWTVFG

-333 EIIYHFDFKSLF
+333 EIIYHFDFKRLF

-360 VFVIFRFDLFGYDRY
+360 VFAIFRFDLFGYDRY

-390 LLDPEATSQY
+390 LLDPDATSQY
-400 HSTVEYGE
+400 HSTVEYTE
-408 GWYGVSFDAM
+408 GWYSVTFDAM
-418 PSSTLAGQM
+418 PSSTLADEM

-448 AAQARDRFLRGGG
+448 AAQDRDRFLRGHG
-461 RSYDLEDGD
+461 RSYDVEEGD
-470 ESFQNV
+470 EAFHNV

-489 RSYLVNVSGVRTALE
+489 RSYRVNVSGVKTALE

-533 EEDECSHVKLSGADV
+533 EEDECSHVKISGADV
-548 KAALTAGDSAGSEK
+548 
-562 EAGSSVTDAAGDD
+562 
-575 IGPGGSADSMK
+575 K

-653 IALLRACGTEVGG
+653 IALLRACGVEVGG

-679 YQGVAVSEEE
+679 YQGVAISEEE
-689 MAPADTALGQ
+689 MAPADTELGQ
-699 HQRKYLSDDRRA
+699 RQRKYLSDDSRA

-720 IQEILAASASHSAVS
+720 IREILAASASHSVVS
-735 LNPLMETD
+735 LNPLAETD
-743 SGMEIIVDMKQSDAK
+743 CGMEIVVDMKQSDVK

-772 AGVDE
+772 TDT
-777 DQLKDGD
+777 D
-784 AATGTNADAFEDEA
+784 ADAFETA
-798 DDDLNAFDDD
+798 DDDDLDTFDDG
-808 AVPTYSED
+808 AVPTVSED
-816 ADDDAYDDDDMLDDN
+816 ADDDAFDDDMFDGDDAY
-831 DLYDPEEDEEVEDG
+831 DLEEDEEVEAE
-845 DHGSFIRNFYYGQIP
+845 DHGSFVRNFYYGQIP
-860 QFVVDEFGLTPE
+860 QFVIDEFGLTPD
-872 IMEKNKA
+872 IMEKNKV

>member
-14 NTKQRIWSLALALL
+14 NTKQRIWNLALVLL
-28 LCFFVF
+28 LCFFAF
-34 PVATALNISTIFRP
+34 PVTTALWSSTAFRP
-48 ENLNSSGLPAEL
+48 ENLNSSLPADL
-60 ALAQAQQDFTRE
+60 ARTQAQRDFTRD
-72 MLRVY
+72 MLRMY

-88 TLAAVVLA
+88 TIAAVVLA
-96 ASGFAYLHSKKT
+96 ASGFAYLHSKKKT

-127 NGFLYMAVAYIGFLT
+127 NGFLYMAVAYLGFLT

-178 ILAMLL
+178 ILSMLL

-208 VSAYFSEYFTTFYG
+208 ISAYFSEYFTTFYG

-237 AWYVEACMS
+237 AWYVKACMS
-246 EHPGR
+246 SQPGR

-263 FLLGMFLYRRRP
+263 FLLGMLLYRRRP

-285 KVTEPIIRFLIVV
+285 PITEPIIRFLIAV

-307 FHSMMYEDGWTVFG
+307 FHSMMCEDGWTVFG

-360 VFVIFRFDLFGYDRY
+360 VFAIFRFDLFGYDRY
-375 LPATEKLASGGIYCD
+375 LPATEKLASGGIYSD
-390 LLDPEATSQY
+390 LLDPDATSQY
-400 HSTVEYGE
+400 HSTVEYTE
-408 GWYGVSFDAM
+408 GWYGVTFDAM
-418 PSSTLAGQM
+418 PSSTLADEM

-461 RSYDLEDGD
+461 RSYDLEEGD
-470 ESFQNV
+470 EAFHNV

-489 RSYLVNVSGVRTALE
+489 RSYRVNVSGVRAALE
-504 AVYDLDAYKTAMYP
+504 SVYDLDAYKTAMYP
-518 VLSLTADDVAGINYK
+518 VLSLSADDVAGINYK
-533 EEDECSHVKLSGADV
+533 EEDECSHVKLAGADV
-548 KAALTAGDSAGSEK
+548 
-562 EAGSSVTDAAGDD
+562 
-575 IGPGGSADSMK
+575 K

-593 QEELKALTSETRAQE
+593 QEELKALTSETRAHE
-608 MPIAEIQFKTNENQA
+608 MPIAEIQFKTNEQQA

-632 GNYTLFNHY
+632 GNYTLFNYY

-653 IALLRACGTEVGG
+653 IALLRACGVEVGG

-689 MAPADTALGQ
+689 MAPADTELGQ
-699 HQRKYLSDDRRA
+699 RQRKYLSDDSRA

-720 IQEILAASASHSAVS
+720 IREILAASASHSVVS

-743 SGMEIIVDMKQSDAK
+743 CGMEIVVDMKRSDTK
-758 YGVNVDQLKSGDAA
+758 FTVNVGQLRSSD
-772 AGVDE
+772 V
-777 DQLKDGD
+777 
-784 AATGTNADAFEDEA
+784 ATGTDADAFETA
-798 DDDLNAFDDD
+798 DDGDLDTFDD
-808 AVPTYSED
+808 E
-816 ADDDAYDDDDMLDDN
+816 DAYDL
-831 DLYDPEEDEEVEDG
+831 EEDEEVEEEDR
-845 DHGSFIRNFYYGQIP
+845 GSFVRNFYYGQIP
-860 QFVVDEFGLTPE
+860 QFVIDEFGLTPD
-872 IMEKNKA
+872 IMEKNKV

>member
-14 NTKQRIWSLALALL
+14 NTKQRIWNLALVLL
-28 LCFFVF
+28 LCFFAF
-34 PVATALNISTIFRP
+34 PVMTALWSSTAFRP
-48 ENLNSSGLPAEL
+48 ENLNSSLPADL
-60 ALAQAQQDFTRE
+60 ALAQAQRDFTRD
-72 MLRVY
+72 MLRMY

-88 TLAAVVLA
+88 TIAAVVLA
-96 ASGFAYLHSKKT
+96 ASGFAYLHSKKKT

-127 NGFLYMAVAYIGFLT
+127 NGFLYMAVAYLGFLT

-178 ILAMLL
+178 ILSMLL

-208 VSAYFSEYFTTFYG
+208 ISAYFSEYFTTFYG

-237 AWYVEACMS
+237 AWYVKACMS
-246 EHPGR
+246 SQPGR

-263 FLLGMFLYRRRP
+263 FLLGMLLYRRRP

-285 KVTEPIIRFLIVV
+285 PITEPIIRFLIAV

-360 VFVIFRFDLFGYDRY
+360 VFAIFRFDLFGYDRY
-375 LPATEKLASGGIYCD
+375 LPATEKLASGGIYSD
-390 LLDPEATSQY
+390 LLDPDATSQY
-400 HSTVEYGE
+400 HSTVEYTE
-408 GWYGVSFDAM
+408 GWYGVTFDAM
-418 PSSTLAGQM
+418 PSSTLADEM

-461 RSYDLEDGD
+461 RSYDVEEGD
-470 ESFQNV
+470 EAFRNV

-489 RSYLVNVSGVRTALE
+489 RSYRVNVSGVRAALE
-504 AVYDLDAYKTAMYP
+504 AVYNLDAYKTAMYP

-533 EEDECSHVKLSGADV
+533 EEDECSHVKLAGADV
-548 KAALTAGDSAGSEK
+548 
-562 EAGSSVTDAAGDD
+562 
-575 IGPGGSADSMK
+575 K

-593 QEELKALTSETRAQE
+593 QEELKALTSETRAHE
-608 MPIAEIQFKTNENQA
+608 MPIAEIQFKTNEQQA

-653 IALLRACGTEVGG
+653 IALLRACGVEVGG
-666 MVTPEKTA
+666 TVTPEKTA

-689 MAPADTALGQ
+689 MAPADTELGQ
-699 HQRKYLSDDRRA
+699 RQRKYLSDDRRA

-720 IQEILAASASHSAVS
+720 IREILAASASHSVVS
-735 LNPLMETD
+735 LNPLTETD
-743 SGMEIIVDMKQSDAK
+743 CGMEIVVDMKRSDTK
-758 YGVNVDQLKSGDAA
+758 FTVNVNQLRSS
-772 AGVDE
+772 
-777 DQLKDGD
+777 D
-784 AATGTNADAFEDEA
+784 AATGTDADAFETA
-798 DDDLNAFDDD
+798 DDGDLDTFDD
-808 AVPTYSED
+808 E
-816 ADDDAYDDDDMLDDN
+816 DAYDL
-831 DLYDPEEDEEVEDG
+831 EEDEEVEEEDR
-845 DHGSFIRNFYYGQIP
+845 GSFVRNFYYGQIP
-860 QFVVDEFGLTPE
+860 QFVIDEFGLTPD
-872 IMEKNKA
+872 IMEKNKV

>member
-28 LCFFVF
+28 LCFFAF
-34 PVATALNISTIFRP
+34 PVMTALWSSTAFRP
-48 ENLNSSGLPAEL
+48 ENLNSSLPADL
-60 ALAQAQQDFTRE
+60 ALAQAQRDFTRD
-72 MLRVY
+72 MLRMY

-88 TLAAVVLA
+88 TIAAVVLA
-96 ASGFAYLHSKKT
+96 ASGFAYLHSKKKT

-127 NGFLYMAVAYIGFLT
+127 NGFLYMAVAYLGFLT

-178 ILAMLL
+178 ILSMLL

-208 VSAYFSEYFTTFYG
+208 ISAYFSEYFTTFYG
-222 DDSFLLALSERTSPV
+222 DDSFLLALSERTSPI
-237 AWYVEACMS
+237 AWYVKACTS
-246 EHPGR
+246 SQPGR

-256 MLAAAVL
+256 LVAAVVL
-263 FLLGMFLYRRRP
+263 FVLGMLLYRRRP

-285 KVTEPIIRFLIVV
+285 PITEPIIRFLIVV

-307 FHSMMYEDGWTVFG
+307 FHAMMYEDGWTVFG

-360 VFVIFRFDLFGYDRY
+360 VFAIFRFDLFGYDRY

-390 LLDPEATSQY
+390 LLDPDATSQY
-400 HSTVEYGE
+400 HSTVEYTE
-408 GWYGVSFDAM
+408 GWYGVTFDAM
-418 PSSTLAGQM
+418 PSSTLADAM

-448 AAQARDRFLRGGG
+448 AAEARDRFLRGGG
-461 RSYDLEDGD
+461 RSYDLEEGD
-470 ESFQNV
+470 AAFHNV

-489 RSYLVNVSGVRTALE
+489 RSYRVNVSGVKTALE
-504 AVYDLDAYKTAMYP
+504 AVYDLDAYKTTMYP

-533 EEDECSHVKLSGADV
+533 EEDECSHVKLSGAD
-548 KAALTAGDSAGSEK
+548 
-562 EAGSSVTDAAGDD
+562 
-575 IGPGGSADSMK
+575 MK

-593 QEELKALTSETRAQE
+593 QEELQALTSETRARE
-608 MPIAEIQFKTNENQA
+608 MPIAEIQFKTNEQQA

-653 IALLRACGTEVGG
+653 IALLRACGIEVGG

-679 YQGVAVSEEE
+679 YQGVAVSEDE
-689 MAPADTALGQ
+689 MAPADTELGQ
-699 HQRKYLSDDRRA
+699 RQRKYLSDDRRA
-711 MLTVTDPEQ
+711 TLTVTDPEQ
-720 IQEILAASASHSAVS
+720 IREILAASASRSIVS
-735 LNPLMETD
+735 LNPLMNTD
-743 SGMEIIVDMKQSDAK
+743 DGMEICVDMKRSDTKFA
-758 YGVNVDQLKSGDAA
+758 VNVGQLKSSDATTDTDA
-772 AGVDE
+772 DRRRSS
-777 DQLKDGD
+777 D
-784 AATGTNADAFEDEA
+784 AATGTDADAFETA
-798 DDDLNAFDDD
+798 DDDDLDAFDD
-808 AVPTYSED
+808 ED
-816 ADDDAYDDDDMLDDN
+816 MFDDDDAYDL
-831 DLYDPEEDEEVEDG
+831 EEDEEVEAD
-845 DHGSFIRNFYYGQIP
+845 DRGSFSRSFYYGQIP
-860 QFVVDEFGLTPE
+860 QFVIDEFGLTPD
-872 IMEKNKA
+872 IMEKNKV

>member
-14 NTKQRIWSLALALL
+14 NTKQRIWNLALVLL
-28 LCFFVF
+28 LCFFAF
-34 PVATALNISTIFRP
+34 PVTTALWSSTAFRP
-48 ENLNSSGLPAEL
+48 ENLNSSLPADL
-60 ALAQAQQDFTRE
+60 ARTQAQRDFTRD
-72 MLRVY
+72 MLRMY

-88 TLAAVVLA
+88 TIAAVVLA
-96 ASGFAYLHSKKT
+96 ASGFAYLHSKKKT

-127 NGFLYMAVAYIGFLT
+127 NGFLYMAVAYLGFLT

-178 ILAMLL
+178 ILSMLL

-208 VSAYFSEYFTTFYG
+208 ISAYFSEYFTTFYG

-237 AWYVEACMS
+237 AWYVKACMS
-246 EHPGR
+246 SQPGR

-263 FLLGMFLYRRRP
+263 FLLGMLLYRRRP

-285 KVTEPIIRFLIVV
+285 PITEPIIRFLIAV

-360 VFVIFRFDLFGYDRY
+360 VFAIFRFDLFGYDRY
-375 LPATEKLASGGIYCD
+375 LPATEKLASGGIYSD
-390 LLDPEATSQY
+390 LLDPDATSQY
-400 HSTVEYGE
+400 HSTVEYTE
-408 GWYGVSFDAM
+408 GWYGVTFDAM
-418 PSSTLAGQM
+418 PSSTLADEM

-461 RSYDLEDGD
+461 RSYDVEEGD
-470 ESFQNV
+470 EAFRNV

-489 RSYLVNVSGVRTALE
+489 RSYRVNVSGVRAALE
-504 AVYDLDAYKTAMYP
+504 SVYDLDAYKTAMYP
-518 VLSLTADDVAGINYK
+518 VLSLSADDVAGINYK
-533 EEDECSHVKLSGADV
+533 EEDECSHVKLAGADV
-548 KAALTAGDSAGSEK
+548 
-562 EAGSSVTDAAGDD
+562 
-575 IGPGGSADSMK
+575 K

-593 QEELKALTSETRAQE
+593 QEELKALTSETRAHE
-608 MPIAEIQFKTNENQA
+608 MPIAEIQFKTNEQQA

-653 IALLRACGTEVGG
+653 IALLRACGVEVGG
-666 MVTPEKTA
+666 TVTPEKTA

-689 MAPADTALGQ
+689 MAPADTELGQ
-699 HQRKYLSDDRRA
+699 RQRKYLSDDRRA

-720 IQEILAASASHSAVS
+720 IREILAASASHSVVS
-735 LNPLMETD
+735 QNPLMNTD
-743 SGMEIIVDMKQSDAK
+743 DGMEICVDMKRSDTKFA
-758 YGVNVDQLKSGDAA
+758 VNVGQLKSSD
-772 AGVDE
+772 V
-777 DQLKDGD
+777 
-784 AATGTNADAFEDEA
+784 ATDTDADAFETA
-798 DDDLNAFDDD
+798 DDDDLDTLDDG
-808 AVPTYSED
+808 AVPMFSED
-816 ADDDAYDDDDMLDDN
+816 ADDDAFDDEDMLDDDDAY
-831 DLYDPEEDEEVEDG
+831 DLEEDEEVEAE
-845 DHGSFIRNFYYGQIP
+845 DHGSFVRNFYYGQIP
-860 QFVVDEFGLTPE
+860 QFVIDEFGLTPD
-872 IMEKNKA
+872 IMEKNKV

>member
-14 NTKQRIWSLALALL
+14 NTKQRIWNLALVLL
-28 LCFFVF
+28 LCFFAF
-34 PVATALNISTIFRP
+34 PVTTALWSSTAFRP
-48 ENLNSSGLPAEL
+48 ENLNSSLPADL
-60 ALAQAQQDFTRE
+60 ARTQAQRDFTRD
-72 MLRVY
+72 MLRMY

-88 TLAAVVLA
+88 TIAAVVLA
-96 ASGFAYLHSKKT
+96 ASGFAYLHSKKKT

-127 NGFLYMAVAYIGFLT
+127 NGFLYMAVAYLGFLT

-178 ILAMLL
+178 ILSMLL

-208 VSAYFSEYFTTFYG
+208 ISAYFSEYFTTFYG

-237 AWYVEACMS
+237 AWYVKACMS
-246 EHPGR
+246 SQPGR

-263 FLLGMFLYRRRP
+263 FLLGMLLYRRRP

-285 KVTEPIIRFLIVV
+285 PITEPIIRFLIAV

-360 VFVIFRFDLFGYDRY
+360 VFAIFRFDLFGYDRY
-375 LPATEKLASGGIYCD
+375 LPATEKLASGGIYSD
-390 LLDPEATSQY
+390 LLDPDATSQY
-400 HSTVEYGE
+400 HSTVEYTE
-408 GWYGVSFDAM
+408 GWYGVTFDAM
-418 PSSTLAGQM
+418 PSSTLADEM
-427 QISDDQGLE
+427 QISDDQELE

-448 AAQARDRFLRGGG
+448 AAQARDRFLRGHG
-461 RSYDLEDGD
+461 RSYDLEEGD
-470 ESFQNV
+470 EAFHNV

-489 RSYLVNVSGVRTALE
+489 RSYRVNVSGVRAALE
-504 AVYDLDAYKTAMYP
+504 SVYDLDAYKTAMYP
-518 VLSLTADDVAGINYK
+518 VLSLSADDVAGINYK
-533 EEDECSHVKLSGADV
+533 EEDECSHVKLAGADV
-548 KAALTAGDSAGSEK
+548 
-562 EAGSSVTDAAGDD
+562 
-575 IGPGGSADSMK
+575 K

-593 QEELKALTSETRAQE
+593 QEELKALTSETRAHE
-608 MPIAEIQFKTNENQA
+608 MPIAEIQFKTNEQQA

-653 IALLRACGTEVGG
+653 IALLRACGVEVGG
-666 MVTPEKTA
+666 TVTPEKTA

-689 MAPADTALGQ
+689 MAPADTELGQ
-699 HQRKYLSDDRRA
+699 RQRKYLSDDSRA

-720 IQEILAASASHSAVS
+720 IREILAASASHSVVS
-735 LNPLMETD
+735 QNPLMNTD
-743 SGMEIIVDMKQSDAK
+743 DGMEICVDMKRSDTKFA
-758 YGVNVDQLKSGDAA
+758 VNVGQLRSS
-772 AGVDE
+772 
-777 DQLKDGD
+777 D
-784 AATGTNADAFEDEA
+784 AATDTDADAFETA
-798 DDDLNAFDDD
+798 DDGDRDTLDDG
-808 AVPTYSED
+808 AVPMFSED
-816 ADDDAYDDDDMLDDN
+816 ADDDAFDDEDMLDDDDAY
-831 DLYDPEEDEEVEDG
+831 DLEEDEEVEAE
-845 DHGSFIRNFYYGQIP
+845 DHGSFVRNFYYGQIP
-860 QFVVDEFGLTPE
+860 QFVIDEFGLTPD
-872 IMEKNKA
+872 IMEKNKV

>member
-14 NTKQRIWSLALALL
+14 NTKQRIWNLALVLL
-28 LCFFVF
+28 LCFFAF
-34 PVATALNISTIFRP
+34 PVTTALWSSTAFRP
-48 ENLNSSGLPAEL
+48 ENLNSSLPADL
-60 ALAQAQQDFTRE
+60 ARTQAQRDFTRD
-72 MLRVY
+72 MLRMY

-88 TLAAVVLA
+88 TIAAVVLA
-96 ASGFAYLHSKKT
+96 ASGFAYLHSKKKT

-127 NGFLYMAVAYIGFLT
+127 NGFLYMAVAYLGFLT

-178 ILAMLL
+178 ILSMLL

-208 VSAYFSEYFTTFYG
+208 ISAYFSEYFTTFYG

-237 AWYVEACMS
+237 AWYVKACMS
-246 EHPGR
+246 SQPGR

-263 FLLGMFLYRRRP
+263 FLLGMLLYRRRP

-285 KVTEPIIRFLIVV
+285 PITEPIIRFLIAV

-360 VFVIFRFDLFGYDRY
+360 VFAIFRFDLFGYDRY

-390 LLDPEATSQY
+390 LLDPDATSQY
-400 HSTVEYGE
+400 HSTVEYTE
-408 GWYGVSFDAM
+408 GWYGVTFDAL
-418 PSSTLAGQM
+418 PSSTLADEM

-461 RSYDLEDGD
+461 RSYDLEEGD
-470 ESFQNV
+470 EAFHNV

-489 RSYLVNVSGVRTALE
+489 RSYRVNVSGVRAALE
-504 AVYDLDAYKTAMYP
+504 SVYDLDAYKTAMYP
-518 VLSLTADDVAGINYK
+518 VLSLSADDVAGINYK
-533 EEDECSHVKLSGADV
+533 EEDECSHVKLAGADV
-548 KAALTAGDSAGSEK
+548 
-562 EAGSSVTDAAGDD
+562 
-575 IGPGGSADSMK
+575 K

-593 QEELKALTSETRAQE
+593 QEELKALTSETRAHE
-608 MPIAEIQFKTNENQA
+608 MPIAEIQFKTNEQQA

-632 GNYTLFNHY
+632 GNYTLFNYY

-653 IALLRACGTEVGG
+653 IALLRACGVEVGG
-666 MVTPEKTA
+666 TVTPEKTA

-689 MAPADTALGQ
+689 MAPADTELGQ
-699 HQRKYLSDDRRA
+699 RQRKYLSDDSRA

-720 IQEILAASASHSAVS
+720 IREILAASASHSVVS
-735 LNPLMETD
+735 LNPLTETD
-743 SGMEIIVDMKQSDAK
+743 CGMEIVVDMKRSDTK
-758 YGVNVDQLKSGDAA
+758 FTVNVGQLRSSD
-772 AGVDE
+772 V
-777 DQLKDGD
+777 
-784 AATGTNADAFEDEA
+784 ATGTDADAFETA
-798 DDDLNAFDDD
+798 DDGDLDTFDD
-808 AVPTYSED
+808 E
-816 ADDDAYDDDDMLDDN
+816 DAYDL
-831 DLYDPEEDEEVEDG
+831 EEDEEVEEEDR
-845 DHGSFIRNFYYGQIP
+845 GSFVRNFYYGQIP
-860 QFVVDEFGLTPE
+860 QFVIDEFGLTPD
-872 IMEKNKA
+872 IMEKNKV

>member
-14 NTKQRIWSLALALL
+14 NTKQRIWNLALVLL
-28 LCFFVF
+28 LCFFAF
-34 PVATALNISTIFRP
+34 PVTTALWSSTAFRP
-48 ENLNSSGLPAEL
+48 ENLNSSLPADL
-60 ALAQAQQDFTRE
+60 ARTQAQRDFTRD
-72 MLRVY
+72 MLRMY

-88 TLAAVVLA
+88 TIAAVVLA
-96 ASGFAYLHSKKT
+96 ASGFAYLHSKKKT

-127 NGFLYMAVAYIGFLT
+127 NGFLYMAVAYLGFLT

-178 ILAMLL
+178 ILSMLL

-208 VSAYFSEYFTTFYG
+208 ISAYFSEYFTTFYG

-237 AWYVEACMS
+237 AWYVKACMS
-246 EHPGR
+246 SQPGR

-263 FLLGMFLYRRRP
+263 FLLGMLLYRRRP

-285 KVTEPIIRFLIVV
+285 PITEPIIRFLIAV

-360 VFVIFRFDLFGYDRY
+360 VFAIFRFDLFGYDRY

-390 LLDPEATSQY
+390 LLDPDATSQY
-400 HSTVEYGE
+400 HSTVEYTE
-408 GWYGVSFDAM
+408 GWYGVTFDAM
-418 PSSTLAGQM
+418 PSSTLADEM
-427 QISDDQGLE
+427 QISDDQELE

-461 RSYDLEDGD
+461 RSYDVEEGD
-470 ESFQNV
+470 EAFRNV

-489 RSYLVNVSGVRTALE
+489 RSYRVNVSGVRAALE
-504 AVYDLDAYKTAMYP
+504 AVYNLDAYKTAMYP
-518 VLSLTADDVAGINYK
+518 VLSLSADDVAGINYK
-533 EEDECSHVKLSGADV
+533 EEDECSHVKLAGADV
-548 KAALTAGDSAGSEK
+548 
-562 EAGSSVTDAAGDD
+562 
-575 IGPGGSADSMK
+575 K

-593 QEELKALTSETRAQE
+593 QEELKALTSETRAHE
-608 MPIAEIQFKTNENQA
+608 MPIAEIQFKTNEQQA

-653 IALLRACGTEVGG
+653 IALLRACGVEVGG
-666 MVTPEKTA
+666 TVTPEKTA

-689 MAPADTALGQ
+689 MAPADTELGQ
-699 HQRKYLSDDRRA
+699 RQRKYLSDDSRA

-720 IQEILAASASHSAVS
+720 IREILAASASHSVVS
-735 LNPLMETD
+735 QNPLMNTD
-743 SGMEIIVDMKQSDAK
+743 DGMEICVDMKRSDTKFA
-758 YGVNVDQLKSGDAA
+758 VNVGQLKSSD
-772 AGVDE
+772 V
-777 DQLKDGD
+777 
-784 AATGTNADAFEDEA
+784 ATDTDADALETA
-798 DDDLNAFDDD
+798 DDDDLDTLDDG
-808 AVPTYSED
+808 AVPMFSED
-816 ADDDAYDDDDMLDDN
+816 ADDDAFDDEDMLDDDDAY
-831 DLYDPEEDEEVEDG
+831 DLEEDEEVEAE
-845 DHGSFIRNFYYGQIP
+845 DHGSFVRNFYYGQIP
-860 QFVVDEFGLTPE
+860 QFVIDEFGLTPD
-872 IMEKNKA
+872 IMEKNKV

>member
-96 ASGFAYLHSKKT
+96 ASGFAYLHSKKKT

-285 KVTEPIIRFLIVV
+285 PITQPIIRFLIVV

-418 PSSTLAGQM
+418 PSSTLADKM

-489 RSYLVNVSGVRTALE
+489 RSYLVNVSGVKTALE

-562 EAGSSVTDAAGDD
+562 EAGSSVTDAAGDN
-575 IGPGGSADSMK
+575 IGQSGSADSMK

-689 MAPADTALGQ
+689 MAAADTALGQ
-699 HQRKYLSDDRRA
+699 RQRKYLSDDRRA

-772 AGVDE
+772 T
-777 DQLKDGD
+777 D
-784 AATGTNADAFEDEA
+784 AEAARQKNSGTASGTDAET
-798 DDDLNAFDDD
+798 L
-808 AVPTYSED
+808 ED
-816 ADDDAYDDDDMLDDN
+816 ADDDAYDDDDMLGDN
-831 DLYDPEEDEEVEDG
+831 DAYDPEEDEEVEDG

-860 QFVVDEFGLTPE
+860 QFVMDEFGLTPE

>member
-34 PVATALNISTIFRP
+34 PVTTALNISTTFRP

-60 ALAQAQQDFTRE
+60 ALAQAQQDFTRD
-72 MLRVY
+72 MLRMY

-96 ASGFAYLHSKKT
+96 ASGFAYLHSKKKT

-178 ILAMLL
+178 IMAMLL

-189 VGLLGTGVLFS
+189 VGLLGTGVFFS

-208 VSAYFSEYFTTFYG
+208 ISAYFSEYFTTFSG
-222 DDSFLLALSERTSPV
+222 DDSFLLALIERTSSPV
-237 AWYVEACMS
+237 AWYVRACMS
-246 EHPGR
+246 SQPGR

-263 FLLGMFLYRRRP
+263 FLLGMLLYRRRP

-285 KVTEPIIRFLIVV
+285 PITEPIIRFLIAV

-345 AHKRQLLVSAVFVGV
+345 AHKRQLLVSAVFVGL
-360 VFVIFRFDLFGYDRY
+360 VFAVFRFDLFGYDRY

-390 LLDPEATSQY
+390 LLDPDATSQY
-400 HSTVEYGE
+400 HSTVEYTE

-418 PSSTLAGQM
+418 PSSALAGEM

-448 AAQARDRFLRGGG
+448 AAEARDRFLRGGG
-461 RSYDLEDGD
+461 RSYEVEEGD
-470 ESFQNV
+470 AAFHNV

-489 RSYLVNVSGVRTALE
+489 RSYRVNVSGVRAALE

-533 EEDECSHVKLSGADV
+533 EEDECSHVKLAGADT
-548 KAALTAGDSAGSEK
+548 KAALTAGDSTGLGK
-562 EAGSSVTDAAGDD
+562 EAGSSVTDAAGDH

-593 QEELKALTSETRAQE
+593 QEELKALTSETRTRE
-608 MPIAEIQFKTNENQA
+608 MPIAEVQFKTNENQA

-653 IALLRACGTEVGG
+653 IALLRECGIEVGG

-679 YQGVAVSEEE
+679 YQGVAVSEDE
-689 MAPADTALGQ
+689 MAAADTVLGQ
-699 HQRKYLSDDRRA
+699 RQRKYLSADHYA
-711 MLTVTDPEQ
+711 TLTVTDPEQ
-720 IQEILAASASHSAVS
+720 IQEILEASTSCSVTS

-743 SGMEIIVDMKQSDAK
+743 GGMGIDVDMKRSDTKFA
-758 YGVNVDQLKSGDAA
+758 VNVGQLKSSDATT
-772 AGVDE
+772 DT
-777 DQLKDGD
+777 D
-784 AATGTNADAFEDEA
+784 ADALETA
-798 DDDLNAFDDD
+798 GDDDLDTFDDGAVPTFREDPDDDAFDD
-808 AVPTYSED
+808 ED
-816 ADDDAYDDDDMLDDN
+816 MFDDDDAYDL
-831 DLYDPEEDEEVEDG
+831 EEDEEVEAE
-845 DHGSFIRNFYYGQIP
+845 DHGSFVRNFYYGQIP
-860 QFVVDEFGLTPE
+860 QFVIDEFGLTPD
-872 IMEKNKA
+872 IMEKNKV

>member
-96 ASGFAYLHSKKT
+96 ASGFAYLHSKKKT

-285 KVTEPIIRFLIVV
+285 PITQPIIRFLIVV

-418 PSSTLAGQM
+418 PSSTLADKM

-489 RSYLVNVSGVRTALE
+489 RSYLVNVSGVKTALE

-562 EAGSSVTDAAGDD
+562 EAGSSVTDAAGDN
-575 IGPGGSADSMK
+575 IGQSGSADSMK

-772 AGVDE
+772 T
-777 DQLKDGD
+777 D
-784 AATGTNADAFEDEA
+784 AEAARQKNSGTASGTDAET
-798 DDDLNAFDDD
+798 L
-808 AVPTYSED
+808 ED
-816 ADDDAYDDDDMLDDN
+816 ADDDAYDDDDMLGDN
-831 DLYDPEEDEEVEDG
+831 DAYDPEEDEEVEDG

-860 QFVVDEFGLTPE
+860 QFVMDEFGLTPE

>member
-1 MTSRSLFFKYMKE
+1 MTSRSLFLKYMKE
-14 NTKQRIWSLALALL
+14 NTKQRIWSLALTLL
-28 LCFFVF
+28 LCFFAF
-34 PVATALNISTIFRP
+34 PVMTALWSSTAFRP
-48 ENLNSSGLPAEL
+48 ENLNSSLPADL
-60 ALAQAQQDFTRE
+60 ALAQAQRDFTRD
-72 MLRVY
+72 MLRMY

-88 TLAAVVLA
+88 TIAAVVLA
-96 ASGFAYLHSKKT
+96 ASGFAYLHSKKKT

-127 NGFLYMAVAYIGFLT
+127 NGFLYMAVAYLGFLT

-178 ILAMLL
+178 ILSMLL

-208 VSAYFSEYFTTFYG
+208 ISAYFLEYFTTFYG
-222 DDSFLLALSERTSPV
+222 DDSFLLALSEWTSPV
-237 AWYVEACMS
+237 AWYVKACMS
-246 EHPGR
+246 SQPGR

-285 KVTEPIIRFLIVV
+285 PITEPIIRFLIAV

-307 FHSMMYEDGWTVFG
+307 FHLVMCEDGWTVFG
-321 LVCGLLLVSCII
+321 LVCGLLLMSCII

-360 VFVIFRFDLFGYDRY
+360 VFAIFRFDLFGYDRY

-390 LLDPEATSQY
+390 LLDPDATSQY
-400 HSTVEYGE
+400 HSTVEYTE
-408 GWYGVSFDAM
+408 GWYGVNFDAM
-418 PSSTLAGQM
+418 PSSTLADQM

-448 AAQARDRFLRGGG
+448 AAQARDRFLQGGA
-461 RSYDLEDGD
+461 RSYEGEEGD
-470 ESFQNV
+470 EAFRNV

-489 RSYLVNVSGVRTALE
+489 RRYLVNVSGVRAALE

-548 KAALTAGDSAGSEK
+548 KAAL
-562 EAGSSVTDAAGDD
+562 
-575 IGPGGSADSMK
+575 
-586 AALLAAY
+586 LAAY
-593 QEELKALTSETRAQE
+593 QAELKALTSETRAHE

-641 YYYPIYPSFTKT
+641 YYYPIYPSFTNT
-653 IALLRACGTEVGG
+653 IALLQACGVEVGG

-679 YQGVAVSEEE
+679 YQGVSVSEEE
-689 MAPADTALGQ
+689 MAPADTELGQ
-699 HQRKYLSDDRRA
+699 RQRKYLSDDRRA
-711 MLTVTDPEQ
+711 MLTVTAPEQ
-720 IQEILAASASHSAVS
+720 IREILAASASRSIVS
-735 LNPLMETD
+735 LNPLMNTD
-743 SGMEIIVDMKQSDAK
+743 DGMEICVDMKRSDTKFA
-758 YGVNVDQLKSGDAA
+758 VNVDQLKSS
-772 AGVDE
+772 
-777 DQLKDGD
+777 D
-784 AATGTNADAFEDEA
+784 AATGAEAEALEGA
-798 DDDLNAFDDD
+798 DDDDLDTFDDA
-808 AVPTYSED
+808 AVPTFSED
-816 ADDDAYDDDDMLDDN
+816 DTFD
-831 DLYDPEEDEEVEDG
+831 DLYDLEEDEEVEAD
-845 DHGSFIRNFYYGQIP
+845 DHGSFSRSFYYGQIP
-860 QFVVDEFGLTPE
+860 QFVIDEFGLTPD
-872 IMEKNKA
+872 IMEKNRG